1 MRSLFAGLF
10 GTLALIF
17 VFASCDAGLGE
28 SIDTSVPIVTVTA
41 PESGAV
47 LSGTVNISGSCTDDK
62 AVARVAVTVTNTAT
76 GSQVGVYNA
85 AIVGNT
91 WTLAV
96 KNLTDGTYSAN
107 AICYDAAGR
116 QSGVASRVFD
126 FDSTPPVFCVTKP
139 NSLSITDPAAY
150 GRDVTIRGEIADDHA
165 VKQMDIRVFKVQGGA
180 ATEITGSLNKTSFS
194 GFETA
199 GGTEVTIAKFF
210 PDSEIPSTTSDDY
223 PLYLNYKAMYS
234 DLGAQVGD
242 TVNLYIFPYLTD
254 AAGNVSDK
262 CYIQSSLKQLTAKAC
277 NVDTTSDSLQTA
289 QFKKILNGSYNLGE
303 VDASTVKTILHGD
316 YDQSAIGTNYLYYAC
331 LPKGQVP
338 AASSNSPLA
347 MSVNANNSPMYEFGG
362 YSIDRDNIVF
372 PEVANKGTVSI
383 KVSAGLDGNEIVA
396 NTLRV
401 YLWECSDTLQLSQ
414 GADLSNLAT
423 ASYSSDNAVAA
434 KAFKVYD
441 SEQNEVKGL
450 PDSTKVSTA
459 TYKIVLPDNL
469 SAGVHY
475 IMTAG
480 GEDVAGNKFYST
492 DTYAFMVATTG
503 DAPKV
508 DFGDRFFINAR
519 AIDKTQSAGYK
530 ATVQI
535 TDKTGSG
542 SIPEG
547 EGTMQVGGNWV
558 KVRLSLYKGYAKTKG
573 YLSEGDLLQTLP
585 ETTYVGSDQIIKNAA
600 GEFYVEVPVNGFDL
614 TGGNKADNYTV
625 AMQVRAKNIGATSE
639 TMTYIFWADAA
650 PPALTISAPAR
661 ESGTSESV
669 PIYIFETDKN
679 IAIDTSGATPVYKY
693 TARGTWGDVSGSGT
707 SEIFYAWDPH
717 DSPVLNWTAA
727 VETTARDGVTYYTKQ
742 AGDGETGLYLADT
755 GIKTGDSVA
764 GKYTLSLGSEWH
776 AISGAPKS
784 VSNANWNTET
794 DVSNSSNRTLNV
806 VAVDQTGNISNDPKK
821 VQKIMFDFA
830 APRVTAPTVQDYYK
844 KDDATNNKYTFV
856 IDVVDESGL
865 KSLDVTAKKYNAAT
879 KAYES
884 VGSSDEGYSLAVD
897 PDKTKATIT
906 LKDDSTSDGKW
917 QFAATATDNAM
928 RVGTAEF
935 AFTIDTV
942 SPERVYQYTNSDTS
956 KNRMITIGTDGSVDD
971 WHNSENITIKGKYK
985 ELTSGL
991 DKVSYTVTPPAPSGS
1006 SAIPVNGSEA
1016 IGGLVSSADADV
1028 SYTLSPIGF
1037 KEGINTIAI
1046 KGVDLAENSSTTET
1060 YTINVDTTAPLV
1072 NTAYYTY
1079 DGANLIEAAGTVMS
1093 NGLLDMTVF
1102 GTLDEKLS
1110 GIKSLVLK
1118 MNNAVVS
1125 GDVLYTKD
1133 QITGKDSYI
1142 DPGTAWAPYDSADN
1156 KAYTGFKVT
1165 IDKSKLSGITGDVDL
1180 YAVATDIAGN
1190 VTEQRKFA
1198 IHIDTDAPV
1207 ISVMSP
1213 DVNAVVNGSVTFT
1226 GAVDDPALSGVQAY
1240 WSFDSSETIDPSRAT
1255 NPDHEIV
1262 DGSGTALLDGTYSW
1276 NIKNYALSVVDNAN
1290 DKITFV
1296 DGSEYEGTSKDVY
1309 IKILARDKAANQAVK
1324 VSKYTIDPN
1333 GDRPKIILTT
1343 CAINGMS
1350 STNYVPYGQQKLEGA
1365 IEDDD
1370 GITKLECSYKAQD
1383 AADWSAWD
1391 DITSSISG
1399 GAWSFDLPADNKYA
1413 VRFRVTDKSG
1423 AVFESTKTG
1432 EKNIYLSPVIA
1443 GTDATFSTG
1452 DTYLY
1457 LQVDT
1462 KRPEY
1467 SDLAYSTSDSASGT
1481 YTPTSPADKLGTVGG
1496 QKKFVRMNFYA
1507 KDDNGINSVSLTL
1520 NGVKYTGTVGAYES
1534 ANKRYPCEIK
1544 DVDVSG
1550 LASNFYTANK
1560 LEIKGSFE
1568 SDVTTENIAFTVDN
1582 TPPAVNPLSPD
1593 ENQVHGLITVYG
1605 TVDGSNSMKYALSL
1619 SESEKPADGD
1629 YKGIAGVGNTWFVY
1643 LDGGVSTLEES
1654 HDVALTNYIIT
1665 HTTKQTKEYTDKTEE
1680 GGKVFCKINGTKV
1693 EVSDANGIKLL
1704 NGSVVELT
1712 ATDYTINTTHVFDK
1726 IVDVYIWIKAVD
1738 DVGNIYEKPHQ
1749 IKFDPQGG
1757 RPTVTFGN
1765 PEANEARVGG
1775 EVKLYGGSDC
1785 EEGEVKAVFLQII
1798 CKQPN
1803 KDETTVPQYTG
1814 GRTWGTAT
1822 YSGGKVTAFEPS
1834 ANDMDYLKA
1843 MGYKVVKMSD
1853 YPTKETIWD
1862 GSGTASDYGVVA
1874 DFKGGAWSLRIN
1886 GSGEFNPKVGESGTN
1901 QLIVCA
1907 YAYNGSKKYN
1917 WPQYRQ
1923 MLVDADSPTISD
1935 MFIKQYD
1942 SGSVLMASKAYTNG
1956 VYVKGASNLEFDLK
1970 DGDDI
1975 AKVFIG
1981 KSDESA
1987 AKAKE
1992 DAAAQKAADTTPVDH
2007 KVIPSE
2013 VTGSAGNYHAKIALA
2028 TASGVGGKYLYVIF
2042 ADKKG
2047 NYGTQAFN
2055 INYDNV
2061 QPVVASTN
2069 IPKDVHNSDIYYSV
2083 EAKVTEAVY
2092 DNHNQSGFERFVV
2105 YFKRGDKVFDPMI
2118 SKKKTGAANPD
2129 NWVDVSGMTVTD
2141 GLYWAQKTVER
2152 EAANLNVIKL
2162 SSAAA
2167 SAHIHAGR
2175 LVKIGGAYY
2184 RITGVADGSGT
2195 DAGKKLITLDGQV
2208 EESFTTAYFAYG
2220 ESVDNNKKET
2230 GNGQTSLVEGYGYG
2244 YPKTIANDDGDLMEE
2259 WANIQG
2265 TTCNLS
2271 ASINSRNIPDGSVE
2285 IYYSVFDKAGNVT
2298 TGSVTGA
2305 YVSNN
2310 APRLANVIVA
2320 SDHNYN
2326 GVYTDAGESR
2336 AKFRD
2341 NEKPSGWASAYKT
2354 LDLGNNSHPWIS
2366 AKGTVRVT
2374 PEILG
2379 GNGALTW
2386 TCKYAGSSTASDAAA
2401 LSADTTEE
2409 NKKRTV
2415 SVITLPEA
2423 TLKSAS
2429 SGTDLYEI
2437 SILDST
2443 DGGAQKAVINLWM
2456 KNDVRDTE
2464 YPVAKTKRFYWKSLT
2479 NNSVYGSSAA
2489 KSHADLQGHI
2499 ELEDQATFGDKR
2511 PKVSGKIVIKGTA
2524 FDNAGIKKIN
2534 ITVPGLLNTATKA
2547 AECDLT
2553 NIDLATRWTQ
2563 TWLGN
2568 LATDGYHFALDADEG
2583 GNVKERYTN
2592 TGHFVSWTLV
2602 LDTEKAKF
2610 DADLPA
2616 KNNVDFVL
2624 EIVDKNDKNSS
2635 VGPTAMTVY
2644 ATDEQAAKGKYYAEE
2659 RFAADDES
2667 EGFVAADY
2675 NADEFENIG
2684 DASDSDTPGVN
2695 KYVNAKPVDANY
2707 TMDIVPYITKVK
2719 TSLSAVNATNGV
2731 TDRSSLGHYPV
2742 FVYKNSTLS
2751 GVTDSIANKNEAI
2764 EIYGFNLKGAKY
2776 GDTSDASY
2784 DSAKNIV
2791 TINSDKVASGAFALT
2806 VNGVGTLNNTN
2817 DNDAK
2822 GSYAKTTSEAGG
2834 DYSVYKNYYNRQ
2846 PNNANNNNLTDDIA
2860 FDVWQLNAYAAAP
2873 MYGNV
2878 EDPQMKI
2885 QPFNKTVTKQKKVDG
2900 GVGDVVDDD
2909 NFVPGGGGNVTTDGK
2924 IGFAFANASSAF
2936 SMPNSDHS
2944 WTYWNYGYTNIRHT
2958 ALAYDPAGY
2967 AWSSAAGQDVN
2978 GDGNSDIF
2986 YLESTHWRENGGV
2999 GTSGVHLPRDT
3010 KIHSACK
3017 LETLTL
3023 TGDHASSRLDRIQ
3036 SPSIAATTH
3045 GLYMAYYDKASGVIR
3060 YRAGAMT
3067 GTWAND
3073 WAFKKTT
3080 DSSVWAPESTISRY
3094 WEFKNGYFKN
3104 QATSETMSYA
3114 NSLKNVQIVSTS
3126 ATPNVCIAAID
3137 GRATRANDVAVM
3149 VWCDGSKVSYAY
3161 TSGDPMKDNGKT
3173 GDDKRLNASWT
3184 RVDDIFGGKVKG
3196 GECKCQI
3203 AVDAAGG
3210 VHIAAYAEKGMDVWY
3225 AYLADASAPEN
3236 AKVCKVDSYGSTGEY
3251 LTIDVA
3257 LAADSTATNPKP
3269 IPQIGYYSTKSTR
3282 PKFARWNAAKGN
3294 IFELTAD
3301 KMQGTDDSDSFTGN
3315 WEVTNVPTISAVR
3328 VSDTVNKVKQNINIG
3343 VWKDADGKLAYST
3356 TDAAA
3361 PKADGSNIGTSD
3373 CHVASGMN
3381 TTDNYG
3387 DVYGNGTKNAVLG
3400 YMWGDNA
3407 AAFIETA
3414 QRK

>member
-1 MRSLFAGLF
+1 MTIIRKMKKSEFFSVRSLFAGLF
-10 GTLALIF
+10 GALALIF
-17 VFASCDAGLGE
+17 VFASCDTGLGE
-28 SIDTSVPIVTVTA
+28 AIDTSAPIVTVTG

-47 LSGTVNISGSCTDDK
+47 LSGTVNISGTCVDDK

-76 GSQVGVYNA
+76 GAQAGFYNA
-85 AIVGNT
+85 IISGNT

-96 KNLTDGTYSAN
+96 KNLIDGTYSAS
-107 AICYDAAGR
+107 AVCYDTAGR

-126 FDSTPPVFCVTKP
+126 VDSTPPVFCVTKP

-150 GRDVTIRGEIADDHA
+150 GRDVTIKGEIADDHA
-165 VKQMDIRVFKVQGGA
+165 VKQMDVRVFKVQGGL
-180 ATEITGSLNKTSFS
+180 ATEITGNLNKTTFS

-210 PDSEIPSTTSDDY
+210 PDSEIPPATSDDY

-289 QFKKILNGSYNLGE
+289 QFKKILNGSYSLGE
-303 VDASTVKTILHGD
+303 VDVATVKTILYGD
-316 YDQSAIGTNYLYYAC
+316 YDQSSIGTNYLYYAS
-331 LPKGQVP
+331 LPWGQAP
-338 AASSNSPLA
+338 AVSSNSPLA

-362 YSIDRDNIVF
+362 FSVDRRDLVF
-372 PEVANKGTVSI
+372 AEVANKGTISV
-383 KVSAGLDGNEIVA
+383 KVSAGLDGNEIIA
-396 NTLRV
+396 NTVRV
-401 YLWECSDTLQLSQ
+401 YLWECSDTLNLRP
-414 GADLSNLAT
+414 GADLNILST

-441 SEQNEVKGL
+441 SEQNEVKDL
-450 PDSTKVSTA
+450 PDSTRVSTA

-475 IMTAG
+475 LMTAG
-480 GEDVAGNKFYST
+480 GVDVAGNKFYST
-492 DTYAFMVATTG
+492 GTYAFMVATSG

-508 DFGDRFFINAR
+508 DFDDRFFVNAR
-519 AIDKTQSAGYK
+519 AIDKTQSDAYK
-530 ATVQI
+530 AVVQI
-535 TDKTGSG
+535 TDKTGIG

-547 EGTMQVGGNWV
+547 EGTMQEEGNWV
-558 KVRLSLYKGYAKTKG
+558 KVSLSLYKGYAKTKG
-573 YLSEGDLLQTLP
+573 YLSDGDLLQTLH
-585 ETTYVGSDQIIKNAA
+585 ETTFIGSAQIKKKDA

-614 TGGNKADNYTV
+614 TGANKADNYTV
-625 AMQVRAKNIGATSE
+625 AMQVQAKNIGATSE
-639 TMTYIFWADAA
+639 STTYIFWADAA
-650 PPALTISAPAR
+650 PPALTVTAPAR

-679 IAIDTSGATPVYKY
+679 ISVDTSGATPVYKY
-693 TARGTWGDVSGSGT
+693 TSRGTWGDISGSGT
-707 SEIFYAWDPH
+707 SEIFYAWDAPA
-717 DSPVLNWTAA
+717 SPAINWTPAAGTA
-727 VETTARDGVTYYTKQ
+727 VEGVTYYTKQ
-742 AGDGETGLYLADT
+742 AGDGATGLYLADT
-755 GIKTGDSVA
+755 GIKAGDSVA
-764 GKYTLSLGSEWH
+764 GKYTLSLGGDWT
-776 AISGAPKS
+776 AISEAPKS
-784 VSNANWNTET
+784 VSNANWNKEAS
-794 DVSNSSNRTLNV
+794 VSNSSDRTLNV
-806 VAVDQTGNISNDPKK
+806 VAVDQTGNMSAVTK
-821 VQKIMFDFA
+821 VGNIMFDFA
-830 APRVTAPTVQDYYK
+830 APRVTAPIVKEYYTK
-844 KDDATNNKYTFV
+844 ADASEGKYPFV
-856 IDVVDESGL
+856 INVVDESGL
-865 KSLDVTAKKYNAAT
+865 KSLDVTAKKYNAVT
-879 KAYES
+879 KAYEPVTPGAS
-884 VGSSDEGYSLAVD
+884 GYTLVVAD
-897 PDKTKATIT
+897 DKTNATIT
-906 LKDDSTSDGKW
+906 LKDDATSDGKW
-917 QFAATATDNAM
+917 QFGSVATDKAM
-928 RVGTAEF
+928 RVGAAEF

-942 SPERVYQYTNSDTS
+942 PPERVYQYTNSDAS
-956 KNRMITIGTDGSVDD
+956 KNRMITIGTEGSDSD
-971 WHNSENITIKGKYK
+971 WHNSENLTIKGKYK
-985 ELTSGL
+985 EWTSGL
-991 DKVSYTVTPPAPSGS
+991 DRVDYTVTPPSPAT
-1006 SAIPVNGSEA
+1006 PVDGSEA
-1016 IGGLVSSADADV
+1016 IGGLVSSAAGDV
-1028 SYTLSPIGF
+1028 AYTLSPIGF
-1037 KEGINTIAI
+1037 KEGSNSIAI
-1046 KGVDLAENSSTTET
+1046 KGVDLAGNASTTET

-1079 DGANLIEAAGTVMS
+1079 DGANLTEAAGTVMS

-1133 QITGKDSYI
+1133 PITGRDSYI
-1142 DPGTAWAPYDSADN
+1142 DPGTSWAPYDSADN
-1156 KAYTGFKVT
+1156 KAYTGFKAT

-1226 GAVDDPALSGVQAY
+1226 GAVDDPALDGVQAY

-1262 DGSGTALLDGTYSW
+1262 DGSTPPKALLDGTYSW

-1296 DGSEYEGTSKDVY
+1296 DGTEYTGTSKDVY

-1324 VSKYTIDPN
+1324 AIKYTIDPN
-1333 GDRPKIILTT
+1333 GDRPKIILTSG
-1343 CAINGMS
+1343 ALSGMS
-1350 STNYVPYGQQKLEGA
+1350 PTNYVPYGQQKLEGA

-1383 AADWSAWD
+1383 AADWSVWE

-1443 GTDATFSTG
+1443 GTDVTFSTG

-1481 YTPTSPADKLGTVGG
+1481 YTPTALPEKLGVVGG
-1496 QKKFVRMNFYA
+1496 QKKFVKMNFYA
-1507 KDDNGINSVSLTL
+1507 KDDNGIDSVSLTL
-1520 NGVKYTGTVGAYES
+1520 NGVKYPGTVRDYDT
-1534 ANKRYPCEIK
+1534 ANKRYPCEISA
-1544 DVDVSG
+1544 VDVSG
-1550 LASNFYTANK
+1550 LASDVYAAK

-1593 ENQVHGLITVYG
+1593 SNQIHGLITVYG

-1654 HDVALTNYIIT
+1654 HDITLESYIIAK
-1665 HTTKQTKEYTDKTEE
+1665 HVKAENSKHVEVEATEE
-1680 GGKVFCKINGTKV
+1680 NIRNQSF
-1693 EVSDANGIKLL
+1693 DA
-1704 NGSVVELT
+1704 
-1712 ATDYTINTTHVFDK
+1712 
-1726 IVDVYIWIKAVD
+1726 IVPIYIWIKAVD
-1738 DVGNIYEKPHQ
+1738 DVGNIYEKPHL

-1798 CKQPN
+1798 SKQHNIPPY
-1803 KDETTVPQYTG
+1803 DTDG
-1814 GRTWGTAT
+1814 WAWGTAT

-1843 MGYKVVKMSD
+1843 MGYKVVKMRD
-1853 YPTKETIWD
+1853 YPTTETIWD

-1907 YAYNGSKKYN
+1907 YASNGSKMN
-1917 WPQYRQ
+1917 LPQYRQ

-1942 SGSVLMASKAYTNG
+1942 SGSVLAASKAYTNG

-1987 AKAKE
+1987 AKAKD
-1992 DAAAQKAADTTPVDH
+1992 DAVAQKAADTTPVDH

-2028 TASGVGGKYLYVIF
+2028 TASGVGSKYLYVIF
-2042 ADKKG
+2042 ADMKG
-2047 NYGTQAFN
+2047 NSGTQAFN
-2055 INYDNV
+2055 VNYDNV
-2061 QPVVASTN
+2061 QPAVASTN
-2069 IPKDVHNSDIYYSV
+2069 IPKDVHNSDGYYSI

-2105 YFKRGDKVFDPMI
+2105 YFKRGNKVFDPMI
-2118 SKKKTGAANPD
+2118 SKKKAGAANPD

-2162 SSAAA
+2162 SSGDA

-2230 GNGQTSLVEGYGYG
+2230 GNGHTSLVDGYGYG
-2244 YPKTIANDDGDLMEE
+2244 YPTGIANDDGDLMEE

-2271 ASINSRNIPDGSVE
+2271 AKINSRNIPDGSVE

-2336 AKFRD
+2336 AKFTD
-2341 NEKPSGWASAYKT
+2341 NEKPSDWASAYKT
-2354 LDLGNNSHPWIS
+2354 LDLGSENHPWIS
-2366 AKGTVRVT
+2366 AKGATRVK

-2386 TCKYAGSSTASDAAA
+2386 TCKYAGSADPSAAKPLST
-2401 LSADTTEE
+2401 DTPLVE
-2409 NKKRTV
+2409 NEKREVNTIV
-2415 SVITLPEA
+2415 LDEIS
-2423 TLKSAS
+2423 LKSADA
-2429 SGTDLYEI
+2429 GTGLYEI
-2437 SILDST
+2437 NVLDST
-2443 DGGAQKAVINLWM
+2443 EDGAQKAVINLYM
-2456 KNDVRDTE
+2456 KNDVKDAET
-2464 YPVAKTKRFYWKSLT
+2464 PVAKTKRFYWKSLT

-2499 ELEDQATFGDKR
+2499 ELEDQATFGDER

-2524 FDNAGIKKIN
+2524 FDNAGIKEIN

-2547 AECDLT
+2547 AECDFT
-2553 NIDLATRWTQ
+2553 KTDLATRWTQ
-2563 TWLGN
+2563 RTLGN

-2583 GNVKERYTN
+2583 NVKERYTN
-2592 TGHFVSWTLV
+2592 TGHFVSWTLEV
-2602 LDTEKAKF
+2602 DTEKAKF
-2610 DADLPA
+2610 GTSDLPA
-2616 KNNVDFVL
+2616 ATGVNFVL
-2624 EIVDKNDKNSS
+2624 GIVDKNGKASS
-2635 VGPTAMTVY
+2635 ATTNPAITVY

-2659 RFAADDES
+2659 RFAAADES

-2675 NADEFENIG
+2675 NADEFEHIG
-2684 DASDSDTPGVN
+2684 DASESDTPGVN
-2695 KYVNAKPVDANY
+2695 KYVHAKPVAANY

-2719 TSLSAVNATNGV
+2719 TSLSAVNETNGV
-2731 TDRSSLGHYPV
+2731 TDRSSLGAYPV
-2742 FVYKNSTLS
+2742 YVYKNST
-2751 GVTDSIANKNEAI
+2751 EAAQDVSAKAADDK
-2764 EIYGFNLKGAKY
+2764 ETVKVYGFNLNGAKY
-2776 GDTSDASY
+2776 GAASLTYTDGYVSLDSDT
-2784 DSAKNIV
+2784 I
-2791 TINSDKVASGAFALT
+2791 TPGAFALT
-2806 VNGVGTLNNTN
+2806 VNGVGTLNNSN
-2817 DNDAK
+2817 NNNAK
-2822 GSYAKTTSEAGG
+2822 GSYTTATEIEAGG
-2834 DYSVYKNYYNRQ
+2834 TYSVYKHYYNRQ
-2846 PNNANNNNLTDDIA
+2846 PNNANNNNLTDDVS
-2860 FDVWQLNAYAAAP
+2860 FDVWQLNNKAAAP
-2873 MYGNV
+2873 MYGKI
-2878 EDPQMKI
+2878 EDPKMRVN
-2885 QPFNKTVTKQKKVDG
+2885 P
-2900 GVGDVVDDD
+2900 VG
-2909 NFVPGGGGNVTTDGK
+2909 GK
-2924 IGFAFANASSAF
+2924 IGFAFGNGPNAF
-2936 SMPNSDHS
+2936 SMPNSTRS
-2944 WTYWNYGYTNIRHT
+2944 WTYW
-2958 ALAYDPAGY
+2958 AYDYQGARFVALGY
-2967 AWSSAAGQDVN
+2967 APDGYVWASAAGQDTN
-2978 GDGNSDIF
+2978 NTSSDSYF
-2986 YLESTHWRENGGV
+2986 LETNHWREQGGWTWDNYSNHEKNHHYYHDMTKLAV
-2999 GTSGVHLPRDT
+2999 CKIERLSASGDV
-3010 KIHSACK
+3010 K
-3017 LETLTL
+3017 LN
-3023 TGDHASSRLDRIQ
+3023 RIQ
-3036 SPSIAATTH
+3036 SPSIVATDK
-3045 GLYMAYYDKASGVIR
+3045 GLYMAYFDAAKDTIR
-3060 YRAGAMT
+3060 YKAGDMSAGYT
-3067 GTWAND
+3067 EGTVDISNGND
-3073 WAFKKTT
+3073 GIWSDPQITRNL
-3080 DSSVWAPESTISRY
+3080 PYR
-3094 WEFKNGYFKN
+3094 EFKTGFFKDE
-3104 QATSETMSYA
+3104 ARVSKGTYSET
-3114 NSLKNVQIVSTS
+3114 NVQIVVGKGDVDSGRGT
-3126 ATPNVCIAAID
+3126 ATGIVRIAAIN
-3137 GRATRANDVAVM
+3137 GGATRANDVVVM
-3149 VWCDGSKVSYAY
+3149 VWNDGNKIKYGY
-3161 TSGDPMKDNGKT
+3161 TSGDPMNITDGKLKAT
-3173 GDDKRLNASWT
+3173 WSTPAE
-3184 RVDDIFGGKVKG
+3184 IFGDNISG
-3196 GECKCQI
+3196 GTCQCDI
-3203 AVDAAGG
+3203 AVDKKKG
-3210 VHIAAYAEKGMDVWY
+3210 VHIVAASGNEVWY
-3225 AYLADASAPEN
+3225 AYLADHTKTGANDVKLAR
-3236 AKVCKVDSYGSTGEY
+3236 VDSYQSTGVDIN
-3251 LTIDVA
+3251 IDVA
-3257 LAADSTATNPKP
+3257 LDANENP
-3269 IPQIGYYSTKSTR
+3269 IPQIGYYSASSSR
-3282 PKFARWNAAKGN
+3282 PKFARWNAKAGN
-3294 IFELTAD
+3294 IKEMSD
-3301 KMQGTDDSDSFTGN
+3301 INGTDNYNDFDDSNDSYTGN
-3315 WEVTNVPTISAVR
+3315 WDVVNVPTK
-3328 VSDTVNKVKQNINIG
+3328 SDVITSDEANKVKQNINVA
-3343 VWKDADGKLAYST
+3343 VWKNADTGKLANSV
-3356 TDAAA
+3356 
-3361 PKADGSNIGTSD
+3361 IGNSQ
-3373 CHVASGMN
+3373 CVSEEPGMN
-3381 TTDNYG
+3381 TTKNYG

-3400 YMWGDNA
+3400 YMYGTISEA
-3407 AAFIETA
+3407 YIETA
-3414 QRK
+3414 QRLGNND

>member
-1 MRSLFAGLF
+1 MTIMRKMKKSEFFSVRSLFAGLC
-10 GTLALIF
+10 GALALIF
-17 VFASCDAGLGE
+17 AFASCDTGLGE
-28 SIDTSVPIVTVTA
+28 SIDTSVPTVTVTE

-47 LSGTVNISGSCTDDK
+47 LSGSFSISGTCKDDK
-62 AVARVAVTVTNTAT
+62 SIDKVLVTVTNTGT
-76 GSQVGVYNA
+76 GSQVGVYSA
-85 AIVGNT
+85 TISGNS
-91 WTLAV
+91 WTYEMSGLA
-96 KNLTDGTYSAN
+96 DGTYSAG
-107 AICYDAAGR
+107 AVCYDGAGR
-116 QSGVASRVFD
+116 KSVEASKVFEV
-126 FDSTPPVFCVTKP
+126 DSTPPVFCVTKP

-150 GRDVTIRGEIADDHA
+150 GRDVTIKGEIADDHT
-165 VKQMDIRVFKVQGGA
+165 VKQMDIRVFKVQDGL
-180 ATEITGSLNKTSFS
+180 ATEITSSLNKTTFS

-210 PDSEIPSTTSDDY
+210 PDSEIPDAASDDY

-254 AAGNVSDK
+254 AAGNMSDK

-289 QFKKILNGSYNLGE
+289 QFKKILNGSYSLGE
-303 VDASTVKTILHGD
+303 VDVTTVKTILYGD
-316 YDQSAIGTNYLYYAC
+316 YDQSAIGTNYMYYSN
-331 LPKGQVP
+331 LPEDQAPV
-338 AASSNSPLA
+338 ALLNSPLA

-362 YSIDRDNIVF
+362 FGIDRDNIVF
-372 PEVANKGTVSI
+372 PEVANKGTISV
-383 KVSAGLDGNEIVA
+383 KVSAGLDGNEIIA
-396 NTLRV
+396 NTVRV
-401 YLWECSDTLQLSQ
+401 YLWECSDTLNLRPGS
-414 GADLSNLAT
+414 DFSNLST

-441 SEQNEVKGL
+441 SEQNEVKDL

-480 GEDVAGNKFYST
+480 GVDVAGNKFYST
-492 DTYAFMVATTG
+492 GTYAFMVATTG

-508 DFGDRFFINAR
+508 DFDDRFFINAR
-519 AIDKTQSAGYK
+519 AIDKTQSDAYK
-530 ATVQI
+530 AVVQI
-535 TDKTGSG
+535 TDKTGIG

-547 EGTMQVGGNWV
+547 EGTMQEEGNWV
-558 KVRLSLYKGYAKTKG
+558 KVSLSLYKGYAKTKG
-573 YLSEGDLLQTLP
+573 YLSDSDLLQTLH
-585 ETTYVGSDQIIKNAA
+585 ETIYTGDQIKKKSA
-600 GEFYVEVPVNGFDL
+600 GEFYIEIPLNGFDL
-614 TGGNKADNYTV
+614 IGANKFDNYTV
-625 AMQVRAKNIGATSE
+625 AMQVQAKNIGATSE
-639 TMTYIFWADAA
+639 STTYIFWADAA
-650 PPALTISAPAR
+650 PPALAITAPAR
-661 ESGTSESV
+661 DPGTSESV

-679 IAIDTSGATPVYKY
+679 ISVDTSGATPVYKY
-693 TARGTWGDVSGSGT
+693 TSRGTWGDISGSGT
-707 SEIFYAWDPH
+707 SEIFYAWD
-717 DSPVLNWTAA
+717 SPASPSISWTPAAETA
-727 VETTARDGVTYYTKQ
+727 VEGVTYYTKQ
-742 AGDGETGLYLADT
+742 AGDGATGLYLADT
-755 GIKTGDSVA
+755 GIKAGDSVA
-764 GKYTLSLGSEWH
+764 GKYTLSLGGDWT
-776 AISGAPKS
+776 AISEAPKS
-784 VSNANWNTET
+784 VSNANWNKEAP
-794 DVSNSSNRTLNV
+794 VSNSSDRTLNV
-806 VAVDQTGNISNDPKK
+806 VAVDQTGNISAVTK
-821 VQKIMFDFA
+821 VNNIMFDFA
-830 APRVTAPTVQDYYK
+830 APRVTAPVVKEYYTK
-844 KDDATNNKYTFV
+844 SDAESGKYTFV
-856 IDVVDESGL
+856 INVLDESGL

-879 KAYES
+879 KAYEP
-884 VGSSDEGYSLAVD
+884 VTPGSSGYTLVVAD
-897 PDKTKATIT
+897 DKTTATIT
-906 LKDDSTSDGKW
+906 LKDDATSDGKW
-917 QFAATATDNAM
+917 QFGAVATDKAM

-935 AFTIDTV
+935 VFTIDTV
-942 SPERVYQYTNSDTS
+942 SPERVYQYTNSDAS
-956 KNRMITIGTDGSVDD
+956 KNRMITIGTEGSAAD

-985 ELTSGL
+985 EWTSGL
-991 DKVSYTVTPPAPSGS
+991 DRVDYTVTPPSPAT
-1006 SAIPVNGSEA
+1006 PVDGSEA
-1016 IGGLVSSADADV
+1016 IGGLVSSSAGDV
-1028 SYTLSPIGF
+1028 AYTLSPIGF
-1037 KEGINTIAI
+1037 KEGSNSIAI
-1046 KGVDLAENSSTTET
+1046 KGVDLAGNASTTET
-1060 YTINVDTTAPLV
+1060 YTIQIDTTAPLV

-1079 DGANLIEAAGTVMS
+1079 DGVNLNEAAGTVMS
-1093 NGLLDMTVF
+1093 NGLHDMTVF

-1110 GIKSLVLK
+1110 GIKSLVLR

-1125 GDVLYTKD
+1125 GVVLYTKD
-1133 QITGKDSYI
+1133 PVTGKDSYI
-1142 DPGTAWAPYDSADN
+1142 DPATTWAPYDEASA
-1156 KAYTGFKVT
+1156 KEYTGFKAT

-1226 GAVDDPALSGVQAY
+1226 GAVDDLALSGVQAY

-1262 DGSGTALLDGTYSW
+1262 DGGGTALLDGTYSW

-1296 DGSEYEGTSKDVY
+1296 DGSEYTGTSKDVY

-1324 VSKYTIDPN
+1324 ASKYTIDPN
-1333 GDRPKIILTT
+1333 GDRPKIILTSG
-1343 CAINGMS
+1343 ALSGMS
-1350 STNYVPYGQQKLEGA
+1350 PTNYVPYGQQKLEGA

-1370 GITKLECSYKAQD
+1370 GITKLECSYKAQG

-1391 DITSSISG
+1391 NITSSISG
-1399 GAWSFDLPADNKYA
+1399 GAWSFDVPADNKYA
-1413 VRFRVTDKSG
+1413 VRFRVRDKSG
-1423 AVFESTKTG
+1423 AVFESTKDG

-1481 YTPTSPADKLGTVGG
+1481 YTPTALPEKLGVVGG
-1496 QKKFVRMNFYA
+1496 QKKFVKMNFYA

-1520 NGVKYTGTVGAYES
+1520 NGKKYDGTVRPYDT
-1534 ANKRYPCEIK
+1534 ANKRYPCEISA
-1544 DVDVSG
+1544 VDVSE
-1550 LASNFYTANK
+1550 LASDVYAAK

-1593 ENQVHGLITVYG
+1593 SNQIHGLITVYG

-1654 HDVALTNYIIT
+1654 HDITLESYIIAK
-1665 HTTKQTKEYTDKTEE
+1665 HVKAENSKHVEVEATEE
-1680 GGKVFCKINGTKV
+1680 NIRNQSF
-1693 EVSDANGIKLL
+1693 DA
-1704 NGSVVELT
+1704 VVP
-1712 ATDYTINTTHVFDK
+1712 I
-1726 IVDVYIWIKAVD
+1726 YIWIKAVD
-1738 DVGNIYEKPHQ
+1738 DVGNIYEKPHL

-1798 CKQPN
+1798 SAQHN
-1803 KDETTVPQYTG
+1803 KDSTTVPSYTG
-1814 GRTWGTAT
+1814 GTTWGTAT

-1843 MGYKVVKMSD
+1843 MGYKVVKMRD
-1853 YPTKETIWD
+1853 YPTTETIWP

-1907 YAYNGSKKYN
+1907 YAYNGSKMN
-1917 WPQYRQ
+1917 LPQYRQ

-1942 SGSVLMASKAYTNG
+1942 SGSVLAASKAYTNG

-1987 AKAKE
+1987 AKAKD
-1992 DAAAQKAADTTPVDH
+1992 DAVAQKAADTTPVDH

-2028 TASGVGGKYLYVIF
+2028 TASGVGSKYLYVIF
-2042 ADKKG
+2042 ADMKG
-2047 NYGTQAFN
+2047 NSGTQAFN
-2055 INYDNV
+2055 VNYDNV
-2061 QPVVASTN
+2061 QPAVASTN
-2069 IPKDVHNSDIYYSV
+2069 IPKDVHNSDGYYSI

-2105 YFKRGDKVFDPMI
+2105 YFKRGNKVFDPMI
-2118 SKKKTGAANPD
+2118 SKKKAGAANPD

-2162 SSAAA
+2162 SSGDA

-2230 GNGQTSLVEGYGYG
+2230 GNGQTSVVEGYGFG
-2244 YPKTIANDDGDLMEE
+2244 YPTTIANDDGDLMEE

-2271 ASINSRNIPDGSVE
+2271 AKINSRNIPDGSVE

-2298 TGSVTGA
+2298 TGSVAGA

-2336 AKFRD
+2336 AKFTD
-2341 NEKPSGWASAYKT
+2341 NEKPSDWANAYKT

-2386 TCKYAGSSTASDAAA
+2386 TCKYAGREDPSDPEA
-2401 LSADTTEE
+2401 LSTDTPSEE
-2409 NKKRTV
+2409 NKRRTV
-2415 SVITLPEA
+2415 NTILLPD
-2423 TLKSAS
+2423 TSLKSARD
-2429 SGTDLYEI
+2429 GTGLYEI
-2437 SILDST
+2437 NVLDST
-2443 DGGAQKAVINLWM
+2443 EGGGQKAVINLWM
-2456 KNDVRDTE
+2456 TNDVNDHER
-2464 YPVAKTKRFYWKSLT
+2464 PVAKTKRFYWKSLT

-2499 ELEDQATFGDKR
+2499 ELEDQATFGDNR

-2524 FDNAGIKKIN
+2524 FDNAGIKEIN

-2547 AECDLT
+2547 AECDFT
-2553 NIDLATRWTQ
+2553 KTDLATRWTQ
-2563 TWLGN
+2563 TTLGN

-2592 TGHFVSWTLV
+2592 TGHFVSWTLE

-2624 EIVDKNDKNSS
+2624 GIVDKNGKASS
-2635 VGPTAMTVY
+2635 ATTNPAITVY

-2659 RFAADDES
+2659 RFAASDES

-2675 NADEFENIG
+2675 NADEFSSVG
-2684 DASDSDTPGVN
+2684 AASDSDTPGVN
-2695 KYVNAKPVDANY
+2695 KYAGTKPVDANY
-2707 TMDIVPYITKVK
+2707 TMDIVPYITRVK
-2719 TSLSAVNATNGV
+2719 TSLSAVNETNGV
-2731 TDRSSLGHYPV
+2731 TDRSSLGAYPV
-2742 FVYKNSTLS
+2742 YIYKNSTATAQDVS
-2751 GVTDSIANKNEAI
+2751 AKAADKKETVKV
-2764 EIYGFNLKGAKY
+2764 YGFNLNGAKY
-2776 GDTSDASY
+2776 GAASLAYTDGYVSLDSDT
-2784 DSAKNIV
+2784 I
-2791 TINSDKVASGAFALT
+2791 TPGAFALT
-2806 VNGVGTLNNTN
+2806 VNGVGTLNNSN
-2817 DNDAK
+2817 DNNAK
-2822 GSYAKTTSEAGG
+2822 GSYTTATKIDAGG
-2834 DYSVYKNYYNRQ
+2834 TYSVYKHYYNRQ
-2846 PNNANNNNLTDDIA
+2846 PNNANNNNLTDDVA
-2860 FDVWQLNAYAAAP
+2860 FDVWQLNDKAAAP
-2873 MYGNV
+2873 MGGNV

-2885 QPFNKTVTKQKKVDG
+2885 IPAGTAK
-2900 GVGDVVDDD
+2900 
-2909 NFVPGGGGNVTTDGK
+2909 GK
-2924 IGFAFANASSAF
+2924 IGFAFGNGPNAF
-2936 SMPNSDHS
+2936 SMPNSTYS
-2944 WTYWNYGYTNIRHT
+2944 WSYWAFDYQGARYT

-2967 AWSSAAGQDVN
+2967 AWAAAAGQDTSSGG
-2978 GDGNSDIF
+2978 GDSFFI
-2986 YLESTHWRENGGV
+2986 ESNQWREHGGWTD
-2999 GTSGVHLPRDT
+2999 GTNHYHDMT
-3010 KIHSACK
+3010 KLGYCK
-3017 LETLTL
+3017 LE
-3023 TGDHASSRLDRIQ
+3023 RLCVGGTVMNDRIQ
-3036 SPSIAATTH
+3036 SPSIAATDTS
-3045 GLYMAYYDKASGVIR
+3045 LYMAYYDDKDGIIRYKAGDYSGGFDSGTHASGV
-3060 YRAGAMT
+3060 
-3067 GTWAND
+3067 WAEGQYTTHSPTPFREFGF
-3073 WAFKKTT
+3073 FKDEATESSMNYSEDNVQVVVGKSSLT
-3080 DSSVWAPESTISRY
+3080 DSGRGNTT
-3094 WEFKNGYFKN
+3094 N
-3104 QATSETMSYA
+3104 
-3114 NSLKNVQIVSTS
+3114 
-3126 ATPNVCIAAID
+3126 NVCIAAIN
-3137 GRATRANDVAVM
+3137 GGATRADDVVLM
-3149 VWCDGSKVSYAY
+3149 VWNDTNTIKYSY
-3161 TSGDPMKDNGKT
+3161 TIGDPIATATEGGKT
-3173 GDDKRLNASWT
+3173 KLKAVWST
-3184 RVDDIFGGKVKG
+3184 PVDVFGGKIEGRSCVY
-3196 GECKCQI
+3196 QI
-3203 AVDAAGG
+3203 AVDKNKG
-3210 VHIAAYAEKGMDVWY
+3210 VHIAASTGSDLWY
-3225 AYLADASAPEN
+3225 AYLSKHNPN
-3236 AKVCKVDSYGSTGEY
+3236 AEGCVKKIARVDSYESTGDY
-3251 LTIDVA
+3251 ITIDAA
-3257 LAADSTATNPKP
+3257 LDANGYPA
-3269 IPQIGYYSTKSTR
+3269 PQIGFYSASSSR
-3282 PKFARWNAAKGN
+3282 PKYARWNTKKGN
-3294 IFELTAD
+3294 LASLEKID
-3301 KMQGTDDSDSFTGN
+3301 GTDDYGDSDESNDSYTGN
-3315 WEVTNVPTISAVR
+3315 WDIVNVPT
-3328 VSDTVNKVKQNINIG
+3328 VSDVRTTDLANKVKQNINVG
-3343 VWKDADGKLAYST
+3343 VWKDANGKITEST
-3356 TDAAA
+3356 TGD
-3361 PKADGSNIGTSD
+3361 SF
-3373 CHVASGMN
+3373 CVAINKGVD
-3381 TTDNYG
+3381 TTVEQNCG

-3400 YMWGDNA
+3400 YMYGSFA
-3407 AAFIETA
+3407 EAYIETA
-3414 QRK
+3414 QRLGNND

>member
-10 GTLALIF
+10 GALALIF
-17 VFASCDAGLGE
+17 VFASCDTGLGE
-28 SIDTSVPIVTVTA
+28 SIDTSVPVVTVSS

-62 AVARVAVTVTNTAT
+62 AVARVAVTVTNTLT
-76 GSQVGVYNA
+76 GVQAGVYNA

-126 FDSTPPVFCVTKP
+126 VDSTPPVFCVTKP

-150 GRDVTIRGEIADDHA
+150 GRDVTIKGEIADDHA

-180 ATEITGSLNKTSFS
+180 ATEITSSLRKATFS

-210 PDSEIPSTTSDDY
+210 PDSEIPPATSDDY

-289 QFKKILNGSYNLGE
+289 QFKKILNGSYSLDE
-303 VDASTVKTILHGD
+303 VDVETVKTILYGD
-316 YDQSAIGTNYLYYAC
+316 YDQSSIGTNYLYYAC
-331 LPKGQVP
+331 LPQGQAP
-338 AASSNSPLA
+338 AVSANSPLA

-362 YSIDRDNIVF
+362 FSVDRNDLVF
-372 PEVANKGTVSI
+372 AEVANKGTISV

-396 NTLRV
+396 NTVRV
-401 YLWECSDTLQLSQ
+401 YLWECSDTLNLRPGANLNILS
-414 GADLSNLAT
+414 T
-423 ASYSSDNAVAA
+423 ASYSSDNDDAA

-441 SEQNEVKGL
+441 SEQNEVKDL

-475 IMTAG
+475 LMTAG
-480 GEDVAGNKFYST
+480 GVDVAGNKFYST
-492 DTYAFMVATTG
+492 GTYAFMVATTG

-508 DFGDRFFINAR
+508 DFGDQFFINAR

-547 EGTMQVGGNWV
+547 EGTMQEEGNWV

-573 YLSEGDLLQTLP
+573 YLSDSDLLQGPKEIILS
-585 ETTYVGSDQIIKNAA
+585 GSSLIKKN
-600 GEFYVEVPVNGFDL
+600 GPGDFYVEIPMNEFDL
-614 TGGNKADNYTV
+614 TGANTADNYTV
-625 AMQVRAKNIGATSE
+625 AMQVQAKNIGATSE
-639 TMTYIFWADAA
+639 ATTYIFWADAA
-650 PPALTISAPAR
+650 PPALAVTAPAR
-661 ESGTSESV
+661 EPGTSESV

-679 IAIDTSGATPVYKY
+679 INETTPTGAAAKTYEY
-693 TARGTWGDVSGSGT
+693 TKRGTWSDISGSGT
-707 SEIFYAWDPH
+707 SEIFCAWDAPA
-717 DSPVLNWTAA
+717 SPAFSWTPAAGTA
-727 VETTARDGVTYYTKQ
+727 VEGVTYYTKQ
-742 AGDGETGLYLADT
+742 AGDGATGLYLADT
-755 GIKTGDSVA
+755 GIKAGDSVA
-764 GKYTLSLGSEWH
+764 GKYTLSLGGEWT

-784 VSNANWNTET
+784 VSKANWNQSAPA
-794 DVSNSSNRTLNV
+794 VNSSGRTLNV
-806 VAVDQTGNISNDPKK
+806 VAVDQTGNMSAVTKVSN
-821 VQKIMFDFA
+821 IMFDFA
-830 APRVTAPTVQDYYK
+830 APLVTAPVVKEYYTK
-844 KDDATNNKYTFV
+844 ADASEGKYPFV
-856 IDVVDESGL
+856 INVLDESGL

-879 KAYES
+879 KAYEPVTPGAS
-884 VGSSDEGYSLAVD
+884 GYTLVIAD
-897 PDKTKATIT
+897 DKTKATIT
-906 LKDDSTSDGKW
+906 LKDDATSDGKW
-917 QFAATATDNAM
+917 QFGSVATDKAM
-928 RVGTAEF
+928 RVGAAEF

-942 SPERVYQYTNSDTS
+942 PPERVYQYTNSDAS
-956 KNRMITIGTDGSVDD
+956 KNRMITIGAEGSDSD
-971 WHNSENITIKGKYK
+971 WHNSENLAIKGKYK
-985 ELTSGL
+985 EWTSGL
-991 DKVSYTVTPPAPSGS
+991 DRVDYTVTPPSPAT
-1006 SAIPVNGSEA
+1006 PVDGSEA
-1016 IGGLVSSADADV
+1016 VGGLVSSAAGDV
-1028 SYTLSPIGF
+1028 MYTLSPIGF
-1037 KEGINTIAI
+1037 KEGSNSIAI
-1046 KGVDLAENSSTTET
+1046 KGVDLAGNSSTTET

-1079 DGANLIEAAGTVMS
+1079 DGVNLTEAAGTVMS

-1133 QITGKDSYI
+1133 PITGMDSYI
-1142 DPGTAWAPYDSADN
+1142 YPGTAWAPYDSADN
-1156 KAYTGFKVT
+1156 KAYTGFKAT

-1190 VTEQRKFA
+1190 VTEQRKFM

-1226 GAVDDPALSGVQAY
+1226 GAVDDPALKGVQAY
-1240 WSFDSSETIDPSRAT
+1240 WSFDSSETIDPSRAA

-1276 NIKNYALSVVDNAN
+1276 NIKNYAMSVVDNAN

-1296 DGSEYEGTSKDVY
+1296 DGSEYTGESKDVY

-1333 GDRPKIILTT
+1333 GDRPKIILTSG
-1343 CAINGMS
+1343 ALSGMS
-1350 STNYVPYGQQKLEGA
+1350 PTKYVPYGQQKLEGA

-1399 GAWSFDLPADNKYA
+1399 GAWSFDVPADNKYA

-1481 YTPTSPADKLGTVGG
+1481 YTPTALPEKLGVVGG
-1496 QKKFVRMNFYA
+1496 QKKFVKMNFYA

-1520 NGVKYTGTVGAYES
+1520 NGVKYDGTVGAYDIV
-1534 ANKRYPCEIK
+1534 NKRYSYEISA
-1544 DVDVSG
+1544 VDVSG
-1550 LASNFYTANK
+1550 LASDVYAAK

-1593 ENQVHGLITVYG
+1593 SNQVHGLVTVYG

-1629 YKGIAGVGNTWFVY
+1629 YEGIAGVGNTWFVY

-1654 HDVALTNYIIT
+1654 HAVTLESYIIAK
-1665 HTTKQTKEYTDKTEE
+1665 HVKAENSKHVEVEATEE
-1680 GGKVFCKINGTKV
+1680 NIRNQSF
-1693 EVSDANGIKLL
+1693 DA
-1704 NGSVVELT
+1704 
-1712 ATDYTINTTHVFDK
+1712 
-1726 IVDVYIWIKAVD
+1726 IVPIYIWIKAVD

-1798 CKQPN
+1798 SKQHNIPPYN
-1803 KDETTVPQYTG
+1803 TDG
-1814 GRTWGTAT
+1814 WAWGTAT

-1843 MGYKVVKMSD
+1843 MGYKVVKMRD
-1853 YPTKETIWD
+1853 YPTTETIWD

-1907 YAYNGSKKYN
+1907 YASNGSKMN
-1917 WPQYRQ
+1917 DNSPQYRQ

-1942 SGSVLMASKAYTNG
+1942 SGSVLTASKAYTNG

-1987 AKAKE
+1987 AKAKD

-2042 ADKKG
+2042 ADMKG
-2047 NYGTQAFN
+2047 NSGTQAFN

-2061 QPVVASTN
+2061 QPAVASTN
-2069 IPKDVHNSDIYYSV
+2069 IPKDVHNSDSYYSI

-2105 YFKRGDKVFDPMI
+2105 YFKRGNKVFDPMI
-2118 SKKKTGAANPD
+2118 SKKKGGAANPD

-2162 SSAAA
+2162 SSGDA

-2230 GNGQTSLVEGYGYG
+2230 GNGQTSLADGYGYG

-2271 ASINSRNIPDGSVE
+2271 AKINSRNIPDGSVE

-2336 AKFRD
+2336 AKFTD
-2341 NEKPSGWASAYKT
+2341 SEKPSKWKNAYKA
-2354 LDLGNNSHPWIS
+2354 LDLGSAAHPWIS
-2366 AKGTVRVT
+2366 AKGATRVT

-2386 TCKYAGSSTASDAAA
+2386 TCKYAGSADPSAAQPLSTDTPLVENEKREVNTIVLDEISLKGADA
-2401 LSADTTEE
+2401 
-2409 NKKRTV
+2409 
-2415 SVITLPEA
+2415 
-2423 TLKSAS
+2423 
-2429 SGTDLYEI
+2429 GTGLYEI
-2437 SILDST
+2437 NVLDST
-2443 DGGAQKAVINLWM
+2443 EDGAQKAVINLYM
-2456 KNDVRDTE
+2456 KNDVKDAET
-2464 YPVAKTKRFYWKSLT
+2464 PVAKTKRFYWKSLT

-2499 ELEDQATFGDKR
+2499 ELEDQATFGDER

-2547 AECDLT
+2547 AECDFT
-2553 NIDLATRWTQ
+2553 KTDIATRWTQ
-2563 TWLGN
+2563 TALGN

-2592 TGHFVSWTLV
+2592 TGHFVSWTLE

-2610 DADLPA
+2610 DAAGLPA

-2624 EIVDKNDKNSS
+2624 EIIDKNDKASS
-2635 VGPTAMTVY
+2635 ATTNPAITVY

-2659 RFAADDES
+2659 RFAAADES

-2675 NADEFENIG
+2675 NADEFSSVG
-2684 DASDSDTPGVN
+2684 AASDSDTPGVN
-2695 KYVNAKPVDANY
+2695 KYAGTKPVDANY
-2707 TMDIVPYITKVK
+2707 TMDIVPYITRVK
-2719 TSLSAVNATNGV
+2719 TSLSAVSATNGV

-2742 FVYKNSTLS
+2742 FVYKNSTLT
-2751 GVTDSIANKNEAI
+2751 GITDSVTKKNEDV

-2784 DSAKNIV
+2784 DPAKNIV
-2791 TINSDKVASGAFALT
+2791 TINSSKVASGAFELT
-2806 VNGVGTLNNTN
+2806 VGGIATINNSN
-2817 DNDAK
+2817 DNDAH
-2822 GSYAKTTSEAGG
+2822 GSYSETTTKDGG
-2834 DYSVYKNYYNRQ
+2834 DYDVYKNYYNRQ

-2885 QPFNKTVTKQKKVDG
+2885 QPFGKTVTKQAKVDG
-2900 GVGDVVDDD
+2900 GVGDVVDDK

-3080 DSSVWAPESTISRY
+3080 TSSVWAPESKDSRY

-3104 QATSETMSYA
+3104 QATGETMSYA
-3114 NSLKNVQIVSTS
+3114 DSLKNVQIVSTS

-3137 GRATRANDVAVM
+3137 GKGADISSDHAVM

-3161 TSGDPMKDNGKT
+3161 TTGNPM
-3173 GDDKRLNASWT
+3173 ASTNNKLTAAWT
-3184 RVDDIFGGKVKG
+3184 IVDDIFGGKVKG
-3196 GECKCQI
+3196 GDCKCQI

-3210 VHIAAYAEKGMDVWY
+3210 VHIAAYAEKGMDIWY

-3257 LAADSTATNPKP
+3257 LAADSTVTNPKP

-3301 KMQGTDDSDSFTGN
+3301 KMQGTDDKDSFTGN
-3315 WEVTNVPTISAVR
+3315 WEVTNVPTQRAVR
-3328 VSDTVNKVKQNINIG
+3328 VSDGANKVKQNINVG
-3343 VWKDADGKLAYST
+3343 VWKDAGGKLAYST
-3356 TDAAA
+3356 KNGLETGAV
-3361 PKADGSNIGTSD
+3361 GTSD

-3381 TTDNYG
+3381 TTGNYG
-3387 DVYGNGTKNAVLG
+3387 DVYGNGTRNAVLG
-3400 YMWGDNA
+3400 YMWGDSA
-3407 AAFIETA
+3407 DAFIETA
-3414 QRK
+3414 QRLGDDD

>member
-1 MRSLFAGLF
+1 MTIMRKMKKSEFFSVRSLFAGLC
-10 GTLALIF
+10 GALALVF
-17 VFASCDAGLGE
+17 AFASCDTGLGE
-28 SIDTSVPIVTVTA
+28 SIDTSVPTVTVTE

-47 LSGTVNISGSCTDDK
+47 LSGSFSISGTCKDDK
-62 AVARVAVTVTNTAT
+62 SIDKVLVTVTNTGT
-76 GSQVGVYNA
+76 GSQVGVYSA
-85 AIVGNT
+85 KISGNS
-91 WTLAV
+91 WTYEISGLA
-96 KNLTDGTYSAN
+96 DGTYSAG
-107 AICYDAAGR
+107 AVCYDGAGR
-116 QSGVASRVFD
+116 KSGEASKVFEV
-126 FDSTPPVFCVTKP
+126 DSTPPVFCVTKP

-150 GRDVTIRGEIADDHA
+150 GRDVTIKGEIADDHT
-165 VKQMDIRVFKVQGGA
+165 VKQMDIRVFKVQGGLA
-180 ATEITGSLNKTSFS
+180 AEITDSLDKTTFS

-210 PDSEIPSTTSDDY
+210 PDSEIPPETSDDY

-289 QFKKILNGSYNLGE
+289 QFKKILNGSYSLGE
-303 VDASTVKTILHGD
+303 VDVETVKTILYGD
-316 YDQSAIGTNYLYYAC
+316 YDQSAIGTNYLYYSN
-331 LPKGQVP
+331 LPEDQAPV
-338 AASSNSPLA
+338 ALLNSPLA

-362 YSIDRDNIVF
+362 FGIDRDNIVF
-372 PEVANKGTVSI
+372 PEVANKGTISV
-383 KVSAGLDGNEIVA
+383 KVSAGLDGNEIIA
-396 NTLRV
+396 NTVRV
-401 YLWECSDTLQLSQ
+401 YLWECSDTLNLRPGS
-414 GADLSNLAT
+414 DFSNLST

-434 KAFKVYD
+434 KAFKVFD
-441 SEQNEVKGL
+441 SEQNEVKDL

-480 GEDVAGNKFYST
+480 GVDVAGNKFYST
-492 DTYAFMVATTG
+492 GTYAFMVATTG

-508 DFGDRFFINAR
+508 DFDDRFFINAR
-519 AIDKTQSAGYK
+519 AIDKTQSDAYK
-530 ATVQI
+530 AVVQI

-542 SIPEG
+542 SVPEG
-547 EGTMQVGGNWV
+547 EGTMQEEGNWV
-558 KVRLSLYKGYAKTKG
+558 KVSLSLYKGYAKTKG
-573 YLSEGDLLQTLP
+573 YLSDSDLLQTLH
-585 ETTYVGSDQIIKNAA
+585 ETTYVGDSQIKKKAS

-614 TGGNKADNYTV
+614 TGANKYENYTV
-625 AMQVRAKNIGATSE
+625 AMQVQAKNIGATSE
-639 TMTYIFWADAA
+639 STTYIFWADAA
-650 PPALTISAPAR
+650 PPALAITAPAR
-661 ESGTSESV
+661 EPGTSESV

-679 IAIDTSGATPVYKY
+679 IAVDTSGATPVYKY
-693 TARGTWGDVSGSGT
+693 TSRGTWGDISGSGT
-707 SEIFYAWDPH
+707 SEIFYAWDAPA
-717 DSPVLNWTAA
+717 SPAISWTPAAGTA
-727 VETTARDGVTYYTKQ
+727 VEGVTYYTKQ
-742 AGDGETGLYLADT
+742 AGDGATGLYLADT
-755 GIKTGDSVA
+755 GIKAGDSVA
-764 GKYTLSLGSEWH
+764 GKYTLSLGGDWT
-776 AISGAPKS
+776 AISDAPKS
-784 VSNANWNTET
+784 VSNANWNKEAP
-794 DVSNSSNRTLNV
+794 VSNSSDRTLNV
-806 VAVDQTGNISNDPKK
+806 VAVDQTGNMSAVTK
-821 VQKIMFDFA
+821 VGNIMFDFA
-830 APRVTAPTVQDYYK
+830 APRVTAPVVNEYYTK
-844 KDDATNNKYTFV
+844 ADASEGKYTFV
-856 IDVVDESGL
+856 IDVLDESGL

-879 KAYES
+879 KAYEPVTPGAS
-884 VGSSDEGYSLAVD
+884 GYTLDVAA
-897 PDKTKATIT
+897 DKTKATIT
-906 LKDDSTSDGKW
+906 LKDDAASDGKW
-917 QFAATATDNAM
+917 QFGAVATDKAM
-928 RVGTAEF
+928 RVGNAEF

-942 SPERVYQYTNSDTS
+942 PPERVYQYTNSDAS
-956 KNRMITIGTDGSVDD
+956 KNRMITIGTEGSDSD
-971 WHNSENITIKGKYK
+971 WHNSENLTIKGKYK
-985 ELTSGL
+985 EWTSGL
-991 DKVSYTVTPPAPSGS
+991 DRVDYTVTPPSPAT
-1006 SAIPVNGSEA
+1006 PVDGSEA
-1016 IGGLVSSADADV
+1016 IGGLVSSAAGDV
-1028 SYTLSPIGF
+1028 AYTLSPIGF
-1037 KEGINTIAI
+1037 KEGSNSIAI
-1046 KGVDLAENSSTTET
+1046 KGVDLAGNASTTET
-1060 YTINVDTTAPLV
+1060 YTIKVDTTAPLV

-1079 DGANLIEAAGTVMS
+1079 DGANLTEAAGTVMS

-1125 GDVLYTKD
+1125 GVVLYTKD
-1133 QITGKDSYI
+1133 PITGRDSYI

-1156 KAYTGFKVT
+1156 KDYTGFKAT

-1255 NPDHEIV
+1255 NPDHEIM
-1262 DGSGTALLDGTYSW
+1262 DGSTPPKPLLDGTYSW
-1276 NIKNYALSVVDNAN
+1276 NIKNYAMSVVDNAN

-1296 DGSEYEGTSKDVY
+1296 DGSEYTGESKDVY

-1324 VSKYTIDPN
+1324 ASKYTIDPN
-1333 GDRPKIILTT
+1333 GDRPKIILTSG
-1343 CAINGMS
+1343 ALSGMS
-1350 STNYVPYGQQKLEGA
+1350 PTNYVPYGQQKLEGA

-1370 GITKLECSYKAQD
+1370 GITKLGCSYKAQG
-1383 AADWSAWD
+1383 AADWSAWS

-1399 GAWSFDLPADNKYA
+1399 GAWSFDVPADNKYA

-1496 QKKFVRMNFYA
+1496 QKKFVKMNFYA

-1520 NGVKYTGTVGAYES
+1520 NGVKYDGTVGAYDT
-1534 ANKRYPCEIK
+1534 ANKRYPCEIRA
-1544 DVDVSG
+1544 VDVSG
-1550 LASNFYTANK
+1550 LVSDVYAAK

-1593 ENQVHGLITVYG
+1593 ENQVHGLVTVYG

-1654 HDVALTNYIIT
+1654 HDITLESYIIAK
-1665 HTTKQTKEYTDKTEE
+1665 HVWAKNSKGDEVEATEE
-1680 GGKVFCKINGTKV
+1680 NIRNQSF
-1693 EVSDANGIKLL
+1693 DA
-1704 NGSVVELT
+1704 
-1712 ATDYTINTTHVFDK
+1712 
-1726 IVDVYIWIKAVD
+1726 IVPIYIWIKAVD

-1785 EEGEVKAVFLQII
+1785 AEGEVKAVFLQII
-1798 CKQPN
+1798 SKQHNIPPY
-1803 KDETTVPQYTG
+1803 DTDG
-1814 GRTWGTAT
+1814 WAWGTAT

-1843 MGYKVVKMSD
+1843 MGYKVVKMRD
-1853 YPTKETIWD
+1853 YPTTETIWD
-1862 GSGTASDYGVVA
+1862 GSGSASDYGVVA

-1907 YAYNGSKKYN
+1907 YASNGSKMN
-1917 WPQYRQ
+1917 DNSPQYRQ

-1942 SGSVLMASKAYTNG
+1942 SGSVLAASKAYTNG

-1987 AKAKE
+1987 SKAKD

-2028 TASGVGGKYLYVIF
+2028 TESGVGGKYLYVIF
-2042 ADKKG
+2042 ADMKG
-2047 NYGTQAFN
+2047 NSGTQAFN

-2061 QPVVASTN
+2061 RPAVASKN
-2069 IPKDVHNSDIYYSV
+2069 IPKDVHNSDGYYSV

-2105 YFKRGDKVFDPMI
+2105 YFKRGNKVFDPMI
-2118 SKKKTGAANPD
+2118 SKKKAGAANPD
-2129 NWVDVSGMTVTD
+2129 NWVDVSDMTVTD

-2152 EAANLNVIKL
+2152 EAATLNVIKL
-2162 SSAAA
+2162 SSGDA

-2195 DAGKKLITLDGQV
+2195 DANKKLITLDGQV

-2230 GNGQTSLVEGYGYG
+2230 GNGHTSLVDGYGYG
-2244 YPKTIANDDGDLMEE
+2244 YPTGIANDDGDLMEE
-2259 WANIQG
+2259 WANIHG

-2271 ASINSRNIPDGSVE
+2271 AKINSRNIPDGSIE
-2285 IYYSVFDKAGNVT
+2285 IFYSVFDKAGNVT

-2336 AKFRD
+2336 AKFTD
-2341 NEKPSGWASAYKT
+2341 SEKPSDWANAYKT

-2366 AKGTVRVT
+2366 AKGATRVT

-2386 TCKYAGSSTASDAAA
+2386 TCKYAGSADPSAAQA
-2401 LSADTTEE
+2401 LSTDTPLVENEKREVNTIVLDEISLKGAD
-2409 NKKRTV
+2409 
-2415 SVITLPEA
+2415 A
-2423 TLKSAS
+2423 
-2429 SGTDLYEI
+2429 GTGLYEI
-2437 SILDST
+2437 NVLDST
-2443 DGGAQKAVINLWM
+2443 EDGAQKAVINLWM

-2499 ELEDQATFGDKR
+2499 ELEDEATFGDKR

-2547 AECDLT
+2547 AECDFT
-2553 NIDLATRWTQ
+2553 KTDIATRWTQ
-2563 TWLGN
+2563 TALGN

-2592 TGHFVSWTLV
+2592 TGHFVSWTLE

-2624 EIVDKNDKNSS
+2624 GIVDKNGKASS
-2635 VGPTAMTVY
+2635 ATTNPAITVY

-2659 RFAADDES
+2659 RFAAADDS
-2667 EGFVAADY
+2667 EGFAAADY
-2675 NADEFENIG
+2675 NADEFSSVG
-2684 DASDSDTPGVN
+2684 AASDSDTTGVN
-2695 KYVNAKPVDANY
+2695 KYAGTKPVDANY
-2707 TMDIVPYITKVK
+2707 TMDIVPYITRVK
-2719 TSLSAVNATNGV
+2719 TSLSAVNETNGV
-2731 TDRSSLGHYPV
+2731 TDRSSLGAYPV
-2742 FVYKNSTLS
+2742 YIYKNSTDTAQDVS
-2751 GVTDSIANKNEAI
+2751 AKAADDKETVKV
-2764 EIYGFNLKGAKY
+2764 YGFNLNGAKY
-2776 GDTSDASY
+2776 GATSLAYTDGYVSLDSDT
-2784 DSAKNIV
+2784 I
-2791 TINSDKVASGAFALT
+2791 TPGAFALT
-2806 VNGVGTLNNTN
+2806 VNGVGTLNNSN
-2817 DNDAK
+2817 NNNAK
-2822 GSYAKTTSEAGG
+2822 GSYTTATKIEAGG
-2834 DYSVYKNYYNRQ
+2834 TYSVYKHYYNRQ
-2846 PNNANNNNLTDDIA
+2846 PNNANNNNLTDDVA
-2860 FDVWQLNAYAAAP
+2860 FDVWQLNDKAAAP
-2873 MYGNV
+2873 MGGNV

-2885 QPFNKTVTKQKKVDG
+2885 IPAGTAK
-2900 GVGDVVDDD
+2900 
-2909 NFVPGGGGNVTTDGK
+2909 GK
-2924 IGFAFANASSAF
+2924 IGFAFGNGPNAF
-2936 SMPNSDHS
+2936 SMPNSTYS
-2944 WTYWNYGYTNIRHT
+2944 WSYWAFDYQGARYT

-2967 AWSSAAGQDVN
+2967 AWAAAAGQDTSSGG
-2978 GDGNSDIF
+2978 GDSFFI
-2986 YLESTHWRENGGV
+2986 ESNQWREHGGWTD
-2999 GTSGVHLPRDT
+2999 GTNHYHDMT
-3010 KIHSACK
+3010 KLGYCK
-3017 LETLTL
+3017 LE
-3023 TGDHASSRLDRIQ
+3023 RLCVGGTVMNDRIQ
-3036 SPSIAATTH
+3036 SPSIAATDTS
-3045 GLYMAYYDKASGVIR
+3045 LYMAYYDDKDGIIRYKAGDYSGGFDSGTHDSGV
-3060 YRAGAMT
+3060 
-3067 GTWAND
+3067 WAEGKYNTYTPTPFREFGF
-3073 WAFKKTT
+3073 FKDEATESSMDYSEDNVQVVVGKSSLT
-3080 DSSVWAPESTISRY
+3080 DSGRGNTT
-3094 WEFKNGYFKN
+3094 N
-3104 QATSETMSYA
+3104 
-3114 NSLKNVQIVSTS
+3114 
-3126 ATPNVCIAAID
+3126 NVCIAAIN
-3137 GRATRANDVAVM
+3137 GGATRADDVVLM
-3149 VWCDGSKVSYAY
+3149 VWNDTNTIKYSY
-3161 TSGDPMKDNGKT
+3161 TIGDPIATATEGGKT
-3173 GDDKRLNASWT
+3173 KLKAVWSTPVDVFDKKIEGRSC
-3184 RVDDIFGGKVKG
+3184 VY
-3196 GECKCQI
+3196 QI
-3203 AVDAAGG
+3203 AVDKDKG
-3210 VHIAAYAEKGMDVWY
+3210 VHIAASTGSDLWY
-3225 AYLADASAPEN
+3225 AYLSKYNPN
-3236 AKVCKVDSYGSTGEY
+3236 AEGYVKKIARVDSYESTGDY
-3251 LTIDVA
+3251 ITIDAA
-3257 LAADSTATNPKP
+3257 LDANGYPA
-3269 IPQIGYYSTKSTR
+3269 PQIGFYSASSSR
-3282 PKFARWNAAKGN
+3282 PKYARWNAKKGN
-3294 IFELTAD
+3294 LASLEKID
-3301 KMQGTDDSDSFTGN
+3301 GTDDYGDSDESNDSYTGN
-3315 WEVTNVPTISAVR
+3315 WDIVNVPT
-3328 VSDTVNKVKQNINIG
+3328 VSDVRTTDLANKVKQNINVG
-3343 VWKDADGKLAYST
+3343 VWKDANGKITEST
-3356 TDAAA
+3356 T
-3361 PKADGSNIGTSD
+3361 GYSF
-3373 CHVASGMN
+3373 CVAKNKGVDTKETEN
-3381 TTDNYG
+3381 CG

-3400 YMWGDNA
+3400 YMYGSFA
-3407 AAFIETA
+3407 EAYIETA
-3414 QRK
+3414 QRLGNND

>member
-1 MRSLFAGLF
+1 MTIMRKMKKSEFFGMRSLFAGLF
-10 GTLALIF
+10 GALALIF
-17 VFASCDAGLGE
+17 VFASCDTGLGE
-28 SIDTSVPIVTVTA
+28 SIDTSVPVVTVSS

-62 AVARVAVTVTNTAT
+62 AVARVAVTVTNTLT
-76 GSQVGVYNA
+76 GVQAGVYNA

-96 KNLTDGTYSAN
+96 KNLADGTYSAN

-126 FDSTPPVFCVTKP
+126 VDSTPPVFCVTKP

-150 GRDVTIRGEIADDHA
+150 GRDVTIKGEIADDHA

-180 ATEITGSLNKTSFS
+180 ATEITSSLRKATFS

-210 PDSEIPSTTSDDY
+210 PDSEIPPATSDDY

-289 QFKKILNGSYNLGE
+289 QFKKILNGSYSLGE
-303 VDASTVKTILHGD
+303 VDVETVKTILYGD
-316 YDQSAIGTNYLYYAC
+316 YDQSSIGTNYLYYAC
-331 LPKGQVP
+331 LPQGQAP
-338 AASSNSPLA
+338 AVSANSPLA

-362 YSIDRDNIVF
+362 FSVDRNDLVF
-372 PEVANKGTVSI
+372 AEVANKGTISV
-383 KVSAGLDGNEIVA
+383 KVSAGLDGNEIFA
-396 NTLRV
+396 NTVRV
-401 YLWECSDTLQLSQ
+401 YLWECSDTLNLRPGANLNILS
-414 GADLSNLAT
+414 T
-423 ASYSSDNAVAA
+423 ASYSSDNDDAA

-441 SEQNEVKGL
+441 SEQNEVKDL

-475 IMTAG
+475 LMTAG
-480 GEDVAGNKFYST
+480 GVDVAGNKFYST
-492 DTYAFMVATTG
+492 GTYAFMVATTG

-508 DFGDRFFINAR
+508 DFGDQFFINAR

-547 EGTMQVGGNWV
+547 EGTMQEEGNWV

-573 YLSEGDLLQTLP
+573 YLSDSDLLQGPKEIILS
-585 ETTYVGSDQIIKNAA
+585 GSSRIKKN
-600 GEFYVEVPVNGFDL
+600 GPGDFYVEIPMNEFDL
-614 TGGNKADNYTV
+614 TGANKADNYTV
-625 AMQVRAKNIGATSE
+625 AMQVQAKNIGATSE
-639 TMTYIFWADAA
+639 ATTYIFWADAA
-650 PPALTISAPAR
+650 PPALAVTAPAR
-661 ESGTSESV
+661 EPGTSESV

-679 IAIDTSGATPVYKY
+679 INETTPTGTAAKTYEY
-693 TARGTWGDVSGSGT
+693 TKRGTWSDISGSGT
-707 SEIFYAWDPH
+707 SEIFCAWDAPA
-717 DSPVLNWTAA
+717 SPAFSWTPAAGTA
-727 VETTARDGVTYYTKQ
+727 VEGVTYYTKQ
-742 AGDGETGLYLADT
+742 AGDGATGLYLADT
-755 GIKTGDSVA
+755 GIKAGDSVA
-764 GKYTLSLGSEWH
+764 GKYTLSLGGEWT

-784 VSNANWNTET
+784 VSKANWNQSAPA
-794 DVSNSSNRTLNV
+794 VNSSGRTLNV
-806 VAVDQTGNISNDPKK
+806 VAVDQTGNMSAVTKVSN
-821 VQKIMFDFA
+821 IMFDFA
-830 APRVTAPTVQDYYK
+830 APLVTAPVVKEYYTK
-844 KDDATNNKYTFV
+844 TDASEGKYPFV
-856 IDVVDESGL
+856 INVLDESGL

-879 KAYES
+879 KAYEPVTPGAS
-884 VGSSDEGYSLAVD
+884 GYTLVIAD
-897 PDKTKATIT
+897 DNTKATIT
-906 LKDDSTSDGKW
+906 LKDDATSDGKW
-917 QFAATATDNAM
+917 QFGSVATDKAM
-928 RVGTAEF
+928 RVGAAEF

-942 SPERVYQYTNSDTS
+942 PPERVYQYTNSDAS
-956 KNRMITIGTDGSVDD
+956 KNRMITIGAEGSDSD
-971 WHNSENITIKGKYK
+971 WHNSENLAIKGKYK
-985 ELTSGL
+985 EWTSGL
-991 DKVSYTVTPPAPSGS
+991 DRVDYTVTPPSPAT
-1006 SAIPVNGSEA
+1006 PVDGSEA
-1016 IGGLVSSADADV
+1016 VGGLVSSAAGDV
-1028 SYTLSPIGF
+1028 TYTLSPIGF
-1037 KEGINTIAI
+1037 KEGSNSIAI
-1046 KGVDLAENSSTTET
+1046 KGVDLAGNSSTTET

-1079 DGANLIEAAGTVMS
+1079 DGVNLTEAAGTVMS

-1133 QITGKDSYI
+1133 PITGMDSYI
-1142 DPGTAWAPYDSADN
+1142 DPGTAWAPYDSANN
-1156 KAYTGFKVT
+1156 KAYTGFKAT

-1190 VTEQRKFA
+1190 VTEQRKFM

-1226 GAVDDPALSGVQAY
+1226 GAVDDPALNGVQAY
-1240 WSFDSSETIDPSRAT
+1240 WSFDSSETIDPSRAA
-1255 NPDHEIV
+1255 NPDHEIM
-1262 DGSGTALLDGTYSW
+1262 DGSTPPKPLLDGTYSW
-1276 NIKNYALSVVDNAN
+1276 NIKNYAMSVVDNAN

-1333 GDRPKIILTT
+1333 GDRPKIILTSG
-1343 CAINGMS
+1343 ALSGMS
-1350 STNYVPYGQQKLEGA
+1350 PTKYVPYGQQKLEGA

-1383 AADWSAWD
+1383 AADWSAWE

-1399 GAWSFDLPADNKYA
+1399 GAWSFDVPADNKYA

-1481 YTPTSPADKLGTVGG
+1481 YTPTALPEKLGVVGG
-1496 QKKFVRMNFYA
+1496 QKKFIKMNFYA

-1520 NGVKYTGTVGAYES
+1520 NGVKYDGTLVAYDT
-1534 ANKRYPCEIK
+1534 ANKRYSYEISA
-1544 DVDVSG
+1544 VDVSG
-1550 LASNFYTANK
+1550 LLSDVYAAK

-1619 SESEKPADGD
+1619 SESEKPAAGD
-1629 YKGIAGVGNTWFVY
+1629 YKGIVGVGNTWFVY

-1654 HDVALTNYIIT
+1654 HDITLESYIIAKRVKAKN
-1665 HTTKQTKEYTDKTEE
+1665 TK
-1680 GGKVFCKINGTKV
+1680 GV
-1693 EVSDANGIKLL
+1693 EVEATEANIRNQSFDA
-1704 NGSVVELT
+1704 
-1712 ATDYTINTTHVFDK
+1712 
-1726 IVDVYIWIKAVD
+1726 IVPIYIWIKAVD

-1757 RPTVTFGN
+1757 RPSVTFGN

-1798 CKQPN
+1798 SAQHN
-1803 KDETTVPQYTG
+1803 KDSSTIPPYTG
-1814 GRTWGTAT
+1814 GTTWGTAT

-1843 MGYKVVKMSD
+1843 MGYKVVKMRD
-1853 YPTKETIWD
+1853 YPTTETIWD

-1907 YAYNGSKKYN
+1907 YAYNGSKMN
-1917 WPQYRQ
+1917 LPQYRQ

-1942 SGSVLMASKAYTNG
+1942 GSVLAASKAYTNG

-1987 AKAKE
+1987 AKAKD
-1992 DAAAQKAADTTPVDH
+1992 DAAAQKAADTTPDDH

-2042 ADKKG
+2042 ADMKG
-2047 NYGTQAFN
+2047 NSGTQAFN

-2061 QPVVASTN
+2061 QPAVASTN
-2069 IPKDVHNSDIYYSV
+2069 IPKDVHNSDGYYSV

-2105 YFKRGDKVFDPMI
+2105 YFKRGNKVFDPMI
-2118 SKKKTGAANPD
+2118 SKKMAGGAANPD

-2162 SSAAA
+2162 SSGDA

-2184 RITGVADGSGT
+2184 RITGVTDGSG
-2195 DAGKKLITLDGQV
+2195 DEKLITLDGQV

-2230 GNGQTSLVEGYGYG
+2230 GNGQTSLDYGYGYG

-2271 ASINSRNIPDGSVE
+2271 AKINSRNIPDGSVE

-2336 AKFRD
+2336 AKFTD
-2341 NEKPSGWASAYKT
+2341 SEKPSDWANAYKA
-2354 LDLGNNSHPWIS
+2354 LDLGNADHPWIS
-2366 AKGTVRVT
+2366 AKGATRVT

-2386 TCKYAGSSTASDAAA
+2386 TCKYAGSADPSAAQA
-2401 LSADTTEE
+2401 LSTDTPLEE

-2415 SVITLPEA
+2415 NTIVLDEISLKGA
-2423 TLKSAS
+2423 TA
-2429 SGTDLYEI
+2429 GTGLYEI
-2437 SILDST
+2437 NVLDST
-2443 DGGAQKAVINLWM
+2443 EGGAQKAVISLWM

-2524 FDNAGIKKIN
+2524 FDNSGIKKIN

-2547 AECDLT
+2547 AECDFT
-2553 NIDLATRWTQ
+2553 KTDLATRWTQ
-2563 TWLGN
+2563 TALGN

-2592 TGHFVSWTLV
+2592 TGHFVSWTLE

-2624 EIVDKNDKNSS
+2624 EIVDKNDKNSNA
-2635 VGPTAMTVY
+2635 GAQKITVY
-2644 ATDEQAAKGKYYAEE
+2644 ATEEQAAAGKYYAEE
-2659 RFAADDES
+2659 RFAAADES

-2675 NADEFENIG
+2675 NADEFSDIT
-2684 DASDSDTPGVN
+2684 APADSDTPGVN
-2695 KYVNAKPVDANY
+2695 KYVDSMPVAPNY
-2707 TMDIVPYITKVK
+2707 TMDIVPYITSVK
-2719 TSLSAVNATNGV
+2719 TSLSAVDDTNGV
-2731 TDRSSLGHYPV
+2731 TDRSSLGAYPV
-2742 FVYKNSTLS
+2742 YVYKNSTATAQDVS
-2751 GVTDSIANKNEAI
+2751 AKAADDKESVKV
-2764 EIYGFNLKGAKY
+2764 YGFNLKGAKY
-2776 GDTSDASY
+2776 GAASLPY
-2784 DSAKNIV
+2784 TDGYVSV
-2791 TINSDKVASGAFALT
+2791 NSDTITPGAFALT
-2806 VNGVGTLNNTN
+2806 VNGVGTLNNSN
-2817 DNDAK
+2817 NNNAK
-2822 GSYAKTTSEAGG
+2822 GSYTTATKIEDGG
-2834 DYSVYKNYYNRQ
+2834 TYSVYKNYYNRQ
-2846 PNNANNNNLTDDIA
+2846 PNNANNNNLTDDVA
-2860 FDVWQLNAYAAAP
+2860 FDVWQLNNMAAAP
-2873 MYGNV
+2873 MAGSAD
-2878 EDPQMKI
+2878 DPQMKI
-2885 QPFNKTVTKQKKVDG
+2885 QPYVTKNNAITGGKV
-2900 GVGDVVDDD
+2900 
-2909 NFVPGGGGNVTTDGK
+2909 
-2924 IGFAFANASSAF
+2924 GFAFSNGSSAF
-2936 SMPNSDHS
+2936 TMPNNTYS
-2944 WTYWNYGYTNIRHT
+2944 WTYW
-2958 ALAYDPAGY
+2958 AYDYDRVRYVGLSYDPQGY
-2967 AWSSAAGQDVN
+2967 AWAAASGQDTHGDGGDPFFMETTRNRQRGGN
-2978 GDGNSDIF
+2978 GDEDHVYGDVTDYSK
-2986 YLESTHWRENGGV
+2986 W
-2999 GTSGVHLPRDT
+2999 
-3010 KIHSACK
+3010 K
-3017 LETLTL
+3017 LERICI
-3023 TGDHASSRLDRIQ
+3023 GNRNQIMQDRIQ
-3036 SPSIAATTH
+3036 SPSFANTTSGVYLAYYYVGNTKAEIRFRAGKSASASAGNEFDFFTNDGNAPISTYTTNNVQLVAGGTGDASNNAAPYVSIAAVD
-3045 GLYMAYYDKASGVIR
+3045 GG
-3060 YRAGAMT
+3060 
-3067 GTWAND
+3067 GT
-3073 WAFKKTT
+3073 
-3080 DSSVWAPESTISRY
+3080 
-3094 WEFKNGYFKN
+3094 
-3104 QATSETMSYA
+3104 
-3114 NSLKNVQIVSTS
+3114 
-3126 ATPNVCIAAID
+3126 IAD
-3137 GRATRANDVAVM
+3137 DVVVM
-3149 VWCDGSKVSYAY
+3149 VWHDGSKMLYGYLTDPSN
-3161 TSGDPMKDNGKT
+3161 TSRKGNTTAAGWTIKEIFPAGVT
-3173 GDDKRLNASWT
+3173 G
-3184 RVDDIFGGKVKG
+3184 
-3196 GECKCQI
+3196 EYCKI
-3203 AVDAAGG
+3203 AVDKQEG
-3210 VHIAAYAEKGMDVWY
+3210 VHIAAYDSNDANVWY
-3225 AYLADASAPEN
+3225 AYLPKYDAA
-3236 AKVCKVDSYGSTGEY
+3236 AKVAKVDTYDSTGVY
-3251 LTIDVA
+3251 LTLDAA
-3257 LAADSTATNPKP
+3257 LDANNNPA
-3269 IPQIGYYSTKSTR
+3269 PQIGFYSMASNR
-3282 PKFARWNAAKGN
+3282 PKYARWNAAKGS
-3294 IFELTAD
+3294 LASAKSVDGAD
-3301 KMQGTDDSDSFTGN
+3301 SNDSYTGN
-3315 WEVTNVPTISAVR
+3315 WEVSNIPTVSNVRKSNTAS
-3328 VSDTVNKVKQNINIG
+3328 KVKQNVNVG
-3343 VWKDADGKLAYST
+3343 VWKDGDGKVT
-3356 TDAAA
+3356 TS
-3361 PKADGSNIGTSD
+3361 KTGNSYCIGSATGGTSGL
-3373 CHVASGMN
+3373 AAN
-3381 TTDNYG
+3381 NKG
-3387 DVYGNGTKNAVLG
+3387 DVYGNGTKNAVLSYTYG
-3400 YMWGDNA
+3400 TDSS
-3407 AAFIETA
+3407 AFIETA
-3414 QRK
+3414 QRLGNND

>member
-1 MRSLFAGLF
+1 MKKSEFFSVRSLFAGLC
-10 GTLALIF
+10 GALAL
-17 VFASCDAGLGE
+17 VFAFVSCDTGLGE
-28 SIDTSVPIVTVTA
+28 AIDTSAPVVTVTG

-47 LSGTVNISGSCTDDK
+47 LSGTVNISGTCVDDK
-62 AVARVAVTVTNTAT
+62 AIARVAVTVTNTAT
-76 GSQVGVYNA
+76 GAQAGFYNA
-85 AIVGNT
+85 TISGNT

-96 KNLTDGTYSAN
+96 KNLIDGTYSAS
-107 AICYDAAGR
+107 AVCYDTAGR

-126 FDSTPPVFCVTKP
+126 VDSTPPVFCVTKP

-150 GRDVTIRGEIADDHA
+150 GRDVTIKGEIADDHA
-165 VKQMDIRVFKVQGGA
+165 VKQMDVRVFKVQGGL
-180 ATEITGSLNKTSFS
+180 ATEITGNLNKTTFS

-210 PDSEIPSTTSDDY
+210 PDSEIPPATSDDY

-289 QFKKILNGSYNLGE
+289 QFKKILNGSYSLGE
-303 VDASTVKTILHGD
+303 VDVTTVKTILYGD
-316 YDQSAIGTNYLYYAC
+316 YDQSSIGTNYLYYAS
-331 LPKGQVP
+331 LPWGQAP
-338 AASSNSPLA
+338 AVSSNSPLA

-362 YSIDRDNIVF
+362 FSVDRSDLVF
-372 PEVANKGTVSI
+372 AEVANKGTISV
-383 KVSAGLDGNEIVA
+383 KVSAGLDGNEIIA
-396 NTLRV
+396 NTVRV
-401 YLWECSDTLQLSQ
+401 YLWECSDTLNLRP
-414 GADLSNLAT
+414 GADLNILST

-441 SEQNEVKGL
+441 SEQNEVKDL
-450 PDSTKVSTA
+450 PDSTRVSTA

-475 IMTAG
+475 LMTAG
-480 GEDVAGNKFYST
+480 GVDVAGNKFYST
-492 DTYAFMVATTG
+492 GTYAFMVATSG

-508 DFGDRFFINAR
+508 DFDDRFFVNAR
-519 AIDKTQSAGYK
+519 AIDKTQSDAYK
-530 ATVQI
+530 AVVQI
-535 TDKTGSG
+535 TDKTASG

-547 EGTMQVGGNWV
+547 EGTMQEEGNWV
-558 KVRLSLYKGYAKTKG
+558 KVSLSLYKGYAKTKG
-573 YLSEGDLLQTLP
+573 YLSDGDLLQTLH
-585 ETTYVGSDQIIKNAA
+585 ETTFIGSAQIKKKDA

-614 TGGNKADNYTV
+614 TGANKYENYTV
-625 AMQVRAKNIGATSE
+625 AMQVQAKNIGATSE
-639 TMTYIFWADAA
+639 STTYIFWADAA
-650 PPALTISAPAR
+650 PPALTVTAPAR

-679 IAIDTSGATPVYKY
+679 ISVDTSGATPVYKY
-693 TARGTWGDVSGSGT
+693 TSRGTWGDISGSGT
-707 SEIFYAWDPH
+707 SEIFYAWDAPA
-717 DSPVLNWTAA
+717 SPAINWTPAA
-727 VETTARDGVTYYTKQ
+727 GTAVDGVTYYTKQ
-742 AGDGETGLYLADT
+742 AGDGATGLYLADT
-755 GIKTGDSVA
+755 GIKAGDSVA
-764 GKYTLSLGSEWH
+764 GKYTLSLGGDWT
-776 AISGAPKS
+776 AISEAPKS
-784 VSNANWNTET
+784 VSNANWNKEAS
-794 DVSNSSNRTLNV
+794 VSNSSDRTLNV
-806 VAVDQTGNISNDPKK
+806 VAVDQTGNMSAVTKVSN
-821 VQKIMFDFA
+821 IMFDFA
-830 APRVTAPTVQDYYK
+830 APRVTAPIVNEYYTK
-844 KDDATNNKYTFV
+844 SDATSGVYPFV
-856 IDVVDESGL
+856 ITVLDESGL

-879 KAYES
+879 KAYEP
-884 VGSSDEGYSLAVD
+884 VTPGSSGYTLVVAD
-897 PDKTKATIT
+897 DKTKATIT
-906 LKDDSTSDGKW
+906 LKDDATSDGKW
-917 QFAATATDNAM
+917 QFGSVATDKAM
-928 RVGTAEF
+928 RVGAAEF

-942 SPERVYQYTNSDTS
+942 PPERVYQYTNSDAS
-956 KNRMITIGTDGSVDD
+956 KNRMITIGAEGSDSD
-971 WHNSENITIKGKYK
+971 WHNSENLTIKGKYK
-985 ELTSGL
+985 EWTSGL
-991 DKVSYTVTPPAPSGS
+991 DRVDYTVTPPSPAT
-1006 SAIPVNGSEA
+1006 PVDGSEA
-1016 IGGLVSSADADV
+1016 IGGLVSSAAGDV
-1028 SYTLSPIGF
+1028 AYTLSPIGF
-1037 KEGINTIAI
+1037 KEGSNSIAI
-1046 KGVDLAENSSTTET
+1046 KGVDLAGNASTTET
-1060 YTINVDTTAPLV
+1060 YTIKVDTTAPLV

-1079 DGANLIEAAGTVMS
+1079 DGVNLTKAAGTVMS

-1110 GIKSLVLK
+1110 GIKILVLK

-1133 QITGKDSYI
+1133 PITGKDSYI
-1142 DPGTAWAPYDSADN
+1142 DPGTTWAPYDSADN
-1156 KAYTGFKVT
+1156 KAYTGFKAT

-1262 DGSGTALLDGTYSW
+1262 DGSTPPKALLDGTYSW
-1276 NIKNYALSVVDNAN
+1276 NIKNYAMSVVDNAN

-1324 VSKYTIDPN
+1324 ASKYTIDPN
-1333 GDRPKIILTT
+1333 GDRPKIILTSG
-1343 CAINGMS
+1343 ALSGMS
-1350 STNYVPYGQQKLEGA
+1350 PTNYVPYGQQKLEGA

-1370 GITKLECSYKAQD
+1370 GITKLECSYKSQG
-1383 AADWSAWD
+1383 AADWSAWE

-1399 GAWSFDLPADNKYA
+1399 GAWSFDVPADNKYA
-1413 VRFRVTDKSG
+1413 LRFKVTDKSG

-1481 YTPTSPADKLGTVGG
+1481 YTPTALPEKLGVVGG
-1496 QKKFVRMNFYA
+1496 QKKFVKMNFYA
-1507 KDDNGINSVSLTL
+1507 KDDNGIDSVSLTL
-1520 NGVKYTGTVGAYES
+1520 NGVKYTGTVGAYDIV
-1534 ANKRYPCEIK
+1534 NKRYPCEICA
-1544 DVDVSG
+1544 VDVSG
-1550 LASNFYTANK
+1550 LASDVYAAK

-1593 ENQVHGLITVYG
+1593 SNQIHGLITVYG

-1654 HDVALTNYIIT
+1654 HDITLESYIIAK
-1665 HTTKQTKEYTDKTEE
+1665 HVWAKNSKGDEVEATEE
-1680 GGKVFCKINGTKV
+1680 NIRNQSF
-1693 EVSDANGIKLL
+1693 DA
-1704 NGSVVELT
+1704 
-1712 ATDYTINTTHVFDK
+1712 
-1726 IVDVYIWIKAVD
+1726 IVPIYIWIKAVD
-1738 DVGNIYEKPHQ
+1738 DVGNIYEKPHL

-1757 RPTVTFGN
+1757 RPTVTFGY

-1785 EEGEVKAVFLQII
+1785 VDGEGEVKAVFLQII
-1798 CKQPN
+1798 SAQHN
-1803 KDETTVPQYTG
+1803 KDATTVPPYTG
-1814 GRTWGTAT
+1814 GRSFGTAT

-1843 MGYKVVKMSD
+1843 MGYKVVKMRD
-1853 YPTKETIWD
+1853 YPATETIWP

-1907 YAYNGSKKYN
+1907 YAYNGSKMN
-1917 WPQYRQ
+1917 LPQYRQ

-1942 SGSVLMASKAYTNG
+1942 SGSVLTASKAYTNG

-1987 AKAKE
+1987 AKAKD
-1992 DAAAQKAADTTPVDH
+1992 DAVAQKAADITPVDH

-2028 TASGVGGKYLYVIF
+2028 TASGVGSKYLYVIF
-2042 ADKKG
+2042 ADMKG
-2047 NYGTQAFN
+2047 NSGTQAFN

-2061 QPVVASTN
+2061 QPAVASTN
-2069 IPKDVHNSDIYYSV
+2069 IPTDVHNSDGYYSV

-2105 YFKRGDKVFDPMI
+2105 YFKRGNKVFDPMI
-2118 SKKKTGAANPD
+2118 SKKKAGAANPD

-2162 SSAAA
+2162 SSGDA

-2184 RITGVADGSGT
+2184 RITGVTDGSGNE
-2195 DAGKKLITLDGQV
+2195 KLITLDGQV

-2230 GNGQTSLVEGYGYG
+2230 GNGQTSLDDGYGYG

-2271 ASINSRNIPDGSVE
+2271 AKINSRNIPDGSVE

-2310 APRLANVIVA
+2310 APRLANVIVE

-2336 AKFRD
+2336 AKFTD
-2341 NEKPSGWASAYKT
+2341 NEKPSDWASAYKT
-2354 LDLGNNSHPWIS
+2354 LDLGSAAHPWIA
-2366 AKGTVRVT
+2366 AKGATRVK

-2386 TCKYAGSSTASDAAA
+2386 TCKYAGSADPSAAQPLST
-2401 LSADTTEE
+2401 DTPLEE

-2415 SVITLPEA
+2415 NRIVLDEIS
-2423 TLKSAS
+2423 LKGADA
-2429 SGTDLYEI
+2429 GTGLYEI
-2437 SILDST
+2437 NVLDST
-2443 DGGAQKAVINLWM
+2443 EGGAQKAVINLWM
-2456 KNDVRDTE
+2456 TNDVNDHER
-2464 YPVAKTKRFYWKSLT
+2464 PAAKTKRFYWKNLT
-2479 NNSVYGSSAA
+2479 NNSVYGSSSA
-2489 KSHADLQGHI
+2489 KSQLDLKGHI
-2499 ELEDQATFGDKR
+2499 ELEETWSDGQIVFGST
-2511 PKVSGKIVIKGTA
+2511 PKVSGKIVIRGTI
-2524 FDNAGIKKIN
+2524 FDNVGIKEIK
-2534 ITVPGLLNTATKA
+2534 ITVPGILPGAMDSATTVA
-2547 AECDLT
+2547 TCDFTKTELS
-2553 NIDLATRWTQ
+2553 ARWTQ
-2563 TWLGN
+2563 KESGD
-2568 LATDGYHFALDADEG
+2568 LAADGYHFALDADEG

-2592 TGHFVSWTLV
+2592 TGHFVSWTLEV
-2602 LDTEKAKF
+2602 DTEKAKF
-2610 DADLPA
+2610 GTDNLPA
-2616 KNNVDFVL
+2616 KTGENFILSV
-2624 EIVDKNDKNSS
+2624 VDKNGNLSYVNDTSEVYINWEI
-2635 VGPTAMTVY
+2635 TVY
-2644 ATDEQAAKGKYYAEE
+2644 ATDEQAAAGKYYAEE
-2659 RFAADDES
+2659 RFAAADES

-2675 NADEFENIG
+2675 NADEFEHIG

-2695 KYVNAKPVDANY
+2695 KYVHAKPVDANY

-2742 FVYKNSTLS
+2742 FVYKNSTLD
-2751 GVTDSIANKNEAI
+2751 GITDSITKKNEDV

-2784 DSAKNIV
+2784 DPAKNIV
-2791 TINSDKVASGAFALT
+2791 TINSSKVASGAFELT
-2806 VNGVGTLNNTN
+2806 VGGIATINNTN

-2822 GSYAKTTSEAGG
+2822 GSYAKTTSEVGG

-2885 QPFNKTVTKQKKVDG
+2885 QPFGKTVEKQAKVDG
-2900 GVGDVVDDD
+2900 GVGDVVNDED
-2909 NFVPGGGGNVTTDGK
+2909 FVPGGGGNVTTDGK

-2978 GDGNSDIF
+2978 GEGNSDIF

-2999 GTSGVHLPRDT
+2999 GTSGAHLPRDT

-3017 LETLTL
+3017 LETLTI
-3023 TGDHASSRLDRIQ
+3023 TGDHASSYLDRIQ

-3067 GTWAND
+3067 GTYND
-3073 WAFKKTT
+3073 DWKTGAV
-3080 DSSVWAPESTISRY
+3080 DSGVWAPDGESKRTRY

-3104 QATSETMSYA
+3104 QATSETMSYN

-3137 GRATRANDVAVM
+3137 GGATRANDVAVM

-3173 GDDKRLNASWT
+3173 GDNKRLDATWT
-3184 RVDDIFGGKVKG
+3184 TVDDIFGGKVKG
-3196 GECKCQI
+3196 GDCKCQI
-3203 AVDAAGG
+3203 AVDAAQG
-3210 VHIAAYAEKGMDVWY
+3210 VHIAAYAEKGMDIWY
-3225 AYLADASAPEN
+3225 AYLAKASEPEN

-3257 LAADSTATNPKP
+3257 LAADSTAAKPKP

-3282 PKFARWNAAKGN
+3282 PKFARWNVAKGD

-3315 WEVTNVPTISAVR
+3315 WEVTNVPTQRAVR
-3328 VSDTVNKVKQNINIG
+3328 VSDGANKVKQNINIG
-3343 VWKDADGKLAYST
+3343 VWKDAGGKLAYST
-3356 TDAAA
+3356 KNGLATGAV
-3361 PKADGSNIGTSD
+3361 GTSD
-3373 CHVASGMN
+3373 CHVDSGMN
-3381 TTDNYG
+3381 TTGNYG
-3387 DVYGNGTKNAVLG
+3387 DVYGNGTRNAVLG
-3400 YMWGDNA
+3400 YMWGDSA
-3407 AAFIETA
+3407 DAFIETA
-3414 QRK
+3414 QRMGNNDYGGD

>member
-1 MRSLFAGLF
+1 MTIMRKMKKSEFFSVRSLFAGLC
-10 GTLALIF
+10 GALALIF
-17 VFASCDAGLGE
+17 AFASCDTGLGE
-28 SIDTSVPIVTVTA
+28 SIDTSVPTVTVTE

-47 LSGTVNISGSCTDDK
+47 LSGSFSISGTCKDDK
-62 AVARVAVTVTNTAT
+62 SIDKVLVTVTNTGT
-76 GSQVGVYNA
+76 GSQVGVYSA
-85 AIVGNT
+85 TISGNS
-91 WTLAV
+91 WTYEMSGLA
-96 KNLTDGTYSAN
+96 DGTYSAG
-107 AICYDAAGR
+107 AVCYDGAGR
-116 QSGVASRVFD
+116 KSVEASKVFEV
-126 FDSTPPVFCVTKP
+126 DSTPPVFCVTKP

-150 GRDVTIRGEIADDHA
+150 GRDVTIKGEIADDHT
-165 VKQMDIRVFKVQGGA
+165 VKQMDIRVFKVQDGL
-180 ATEITGSLNKTSFS
+180 ATEITSSLNKTTFS

-210 PDSEIPSTTSDDY
+210 PDSEIPDAASDDY

-254 AAGNVSDK
+254 AAGNMSDK

-289 QFKKILNGSYNLGE
+289 QFKKILNGSYSLGE
-303 VDASTVKTILHGD
+303 VDVTTAKTILYGD
-316 YDQSAIGTNYLYYAC
+316 YDQSAIGTNYMYYSN
-331 LPKGQVP
+331 LPEDQAPV
-338 AASSNSPLA
+338 ALLNSPLA

-362 YSIDRDNIVF
+362 FGIDRDNIVF
-372 PEVANKGTVSI
+372 PEVANKGTISV
-383 KVSAGLDGNEIVA
+383 KVSAGLDGNEIIA
-396 NTLRV
+396 NTVRV
-401 YLWECSDTLQLSQ
+401 YLWECSDTLNLRPGS
-414 GADLSNLAT
+414 DFSNLST

-441 SEQNEVKGL
+441 SEQNEVKDL

-480 GEDVAGNKFYST
+480 GVDVAGNKFYST
-492 DTYAFMVATTG
+492 GTYAFMVATTG

-508 DFGDRFFINAR
+508 DFDDRFFINAR
-519 AIDKTQSAGYK
+519 AIDKTQSDAYK
-530 ATVQI
+530 AVVQI
-535 TDKTGSG
+535 TDKTGIG

-547 EGTMQVGGNWV
+547 EGTMQEEGNWV
-558 KVRLSLYKGYAKTKG
+558 KVSLSLYKGYAKTKG
-573 YLSEGDLLQTLP
+573 YLSDSDLLQTLH
-585 ETTYVGSDQIIKNAA
+585 ETTYVGDSQIKKKAS

-614 TGGNKADNYTV
+614 TGANKFENYTV
-625 AMQVRAKNIGATSE
+625 AMQVQAKNIGATSE
-639 TMTYIFWADAA
+639 STTYIFWADAA
-650 PPALTISAPAR
+650 SPALAVTAPAR

-679 IAIDTSGATPVYKY
+679 IAVDTSGSTPVYKY
-693 TARGTWGDVSGSGT
+693 TSRGTWGDISGSGT
-707 SEIFYAWDPH
+707 SEIFYAWD
-717 DSPVLNWTAA
+717 SPASPAISWTPAAGTA
-727 VETTARDGVTYYTKQ
+727 VEGVTYYTKQ
-742 AGDGETGLYLADT
+742 AGDGATGLYLADT
-755 GIKTGDSVA
+755 GIKAGDSVA
-764 GKYTLSLGSEWH
+764 GKYILSLGGDWT
-776 AISGAPKS
+776 AISEAPKS
-784 VSNANWNTET
+784 VSNANWNKEAP
-794 DVSNSSNRTLNV
+794 VSNSSDRTLNV
-806 VAVDQTGNISNDPKK
+806 VAVDQTGNISAVTK
-821 VQKIMFDFA
+821 VNNIMFDFA
-830 APRVTAPTVQDYYK
+830 APRVTAPVVKEYYTK
-844 KDDATNNKYTFV
+844 SDAESGKYTFV
-856 IDVVDESGL
+856 INVLDESGL

-879 KAYES
+879 KAYEP
-884 VGSSDEGYSLAVD
+884 VTPGSSGYTLVVAD
-897 PDKTKATIT
+897 DKTTATIT
-906 LKDDSTSDGKW
+906 LKDDATSDGKW
-917 QFAATATDNAM
+917 QFGAVATDKAM

-935 AFTIDTV
+935 VFTIDTV
-942 SPERVYQYTNSDTS
+942 SPERVYQYTNSDAS
-956 KNRMITIGTDGSVDD
+956 KNRMITIGTEGSDSD
-971 WHNSENITIKGKYK
+971 WHNSENLTIKGKYK
-985 ELTSGL
+985 EWTSGL
-991 DKVSYTVTPPAPSGS
+991 DRVDYTVTPPSPAT
-1006 SAIPVNGSEA
+1006 PVDGSEA
-1016 IGGLVSSADADV
+1016 IGGLVSSAAGDV

-1037 KEGINTIAI
+1037 KEGSNSIAI
-1046 KGVDLAENSSTTET
+1046 KGVDLAGNASTTET
-1060 YTINVDTTAPLV
+1060 YTIQIDTTAPLV

-1079 DGANLIEAAGTVMS
+1079 DGVNLNEAAGTVMS

-1133 QITGKDSYI
+1133 PITGKDSYI
-1142 DPGTAWAPYDSADN
+1142 DPGTTWAPYDSADN
-1156 KAYTGFKVT
+1156 KAYTGFKAT

-1262 DGSGTALLDGTYSW
+1262 DGGGTALLDGTYSW

-1296 DGSEYEGTSKDVY
+1296 DGTEYTGTSKDVY

-1324 VSKYTIDPN
+1324 ASKYTIDPN
-1333 GDRPKIILTT
+1333 GDRPKIILTSG
-1343 CAINGMS
+1343 ALSGMS
-1350 STNYVPYGQQKLEGA
+1350 PTNYVPYGQQKLEGA

-1383 AADWSAWD
+1383 AADWSAWV
-1391 DITSSISG
+1391 TSSISG
-1399 GAWSFDLPADNKYA
+1399 GAWSFDVPADNKYA
-1413 VRFRVTDKSG
+1413 VRFRVIDKSG

-1481 YTPTSPADKLGTVGG
+1481 YTPTALPEKLGVVGG
-1496 QKKFVRMNFYA
+1496 QKKFVKMNFYA

-1520 NGVKYTGTVGAYES
+1520 NGKKYDGTVRPYDT
-1534 ANKRYPCEIK
+1534 ANKRYPCEISA
-1544 DVDVSG
+1544 VDVSE
-1550 LASNFYTANK
+1550 LASDVYAAK

-1593 ENQVHGLITVYG
+1593 SNQIHGLITVYG

-1654 HDVALTNYIIT
+1654 HDITLESYIIAK
-1665 HTTKQTKEYTDKTEE
+1665 HVKAENSKGVEVEATEE
-1680 GGKVFCKINGTKV
+1680 NIRNKSF
-1693 EVSDANGIKLL
+1693 DA
-1704 NGSVVELT
+1704 
-1712 ATDYTINTTHVFDK
+1712 
-1726 IVDVYIWIKAVD
+1726 IVPIYIWIKAVD

-1798 CKQPN
+1798 SAQHN
-1803 KDETTVPQYTG
+1803 KDSTTVPSYTG
-1814 GRTWGTAT
+1814 GTTWGTAT

-1843 MGYKVVKMSD
+1843 MGYKVVKMRD
-1853 YPTKETIWD
+1853 YPTTETIWP
-1862 GSGTASDYGVVA
+1862 GSAGLPSGETAADYGVVA

-1907 YAYNGSKKYN
+1907 YAYNGSKMN
-1917 WPQYRQ
+1917 LPQYRQ

-1942 SGSVLMASKAYTNG
+1942 SGSVLAASKAYTNG

-1987 AKAKE
+1987 AKAKD
-1992 DAAAQKAADTTPVDH
+1992 DAVAQKAADITPVDH

-2028 TASGVGGKYLYVIF
+2028 TASGVGSKYLYVIF
-2042 ADKKG
+2042 ADMKG
-2047 NYGTQAFN
+2047 NSGTQAFN

-2061 QPVVASTN
+2061 QPAVASTN
-2069 IPKDVHNSDIYYSV
+2069 IPKDVHNSDGYYSV

-2105 YFKRGDKVFDPMI
+2105 YFKRGNKVFDPMI
-2118 SKKKTGAANPD
+2118 SKKKDDGAANPD

-2162 SSAAA
+2162 SSGDA

-2230 GNGQTSLVEGYGYG
+2230 GNGHTSLVDGYGYG
-2244 YPKTIANDDGDLMEE
+2244 YPTTIANDDGDLMEE

-2271 ASINSRNIPDGSVE
+2271 AKINSRNIPDGSVE

-2310 APRLANVIVA
+2310 APRLANVTVA

-2336 AKFRD
+2336 AKFTD
-2341 NEKPSGWASAYKT
+2341 NEKPSDWANAYKT
-2354 LDLGNNSHPWIS
+2354 LDLGSGSHPWIS

-2386 TCKYAGSSTASDAAA
+2386 TCKYAGREDPSDPEA
-2401 LSADTTEE
+2401 LSTDTPSEE
-2409 NKKRTV
+2409 NKRRTV
-2415 SVITLPEA
+2415 NTIVLDETS
-2423 TLKSAS
+2423 LKGADA
-2429 SGTDLYEI
+2429 GTGLYEI
-2437 SILDST
+2437 NVLDST
-2443 DGGAQKAVINLWM
+2443 EGGGQKAVINLWM
-2456 KNDVRDTE
+2456 TNDVNDHER
-2464 YPVAKTKRFYWKSLT
+2464 PVAKTKRFYWKSLT

-2499 ELEDQATFGDKR
+2499 ELEDEATFGDKR

-2524 FDNAGIKKIN
+2524 FDNAGIKEIN

-2547 AECDLT
+2547 AECDFT
-2553 NIDLATRWTQ
+2553 KTDLATRWTQ
-2563 TWLGN
+2563 TTLGN

-2592 TGHFVSWTLV
+2592 TGHFVSWTLE

-2610 DADLPA
+2610 GANDLPA
-2616 KNNVDFVL
+2616 ATGVDFVL

-2635 VGPTAMTVY
+2635 ATTNPAITVY
-2644 ATDEQAAKGKYYAEE
+2644 ATDEQAAAGKYYAEE
-2659 RFAADDES
+2659 RFAAADES
-2667 EGFVAADY
+2667 DGFVAADY
-2675 NADEFENIG
+2675 NADEFSSVG
-2684 DASDSDTPGVN
+2684 AAADSDTPGVN
-2695 KYVNAKPVDANY
+2695 KYAGTKPVDANY

-2719 TSLSAVNATNGV
+2719 TSLSAVSATNGV

-2742 FVYKNSTLS
+2742 FVYKNSTLT
-2751 GVTDSIANKNEAI
+2751 GITDSITKKNEDV

-2784 DSAKNIV
+2784 DPAKNIV
-2791 TINSDKVASGAFALT
+2791 TINSSKVASGAFELT
-2806 VNGVGTLNNTN
+2806 VGGIATINNSN
-2817 DNDAK
+2817 DNDAHGFYTGTNIDDEGELIK
-2822 GSYAKTTSEAGG
+2822 KGG
-2834 DYSVYKNYYNRQ
+2834 DYDVYKNYYNRQ

-2878 EDPQMKI
+2878 ENPQMKI
-2885 QPFNKTVTKQKKVDG
+2885 QPFGKTVEKQKTGAAAGTLDKTVD
-2900 GVGDVVDDD
+2900 
-2909 NFVPGGGGNVTTDGK
+2909 TDGK
-2924 IGFAFANASSAF
+2924 IGFAFANASNAF
-2936 SMPNSDHS
+2936 SMPSSDHS

-2967 AWSSAAGQDVN
+2967 VWATAAGQDTN
-2978 GDGNSDIF
+2978 GDRGDDF
-2986 YLESTHWRENGGV
+2986 YLESTHWREHGGE
-2999 GTSGVHLPRDT
+2999 GTKGTNKPHDT
-3010 KIHSACK
+3010 RVLSACK
-3017 LETLTL
+3017 LEKLSL
-3023 TGDHASSRLDRIQ
+3023 SGDGDDNPAAVILDRIQ
-3036 SPSIAATTH
+3036 SPSIATTPH
-3045 GLYMAYYDKASGVIR
+3045 GVFIAYYDKYKKKIR
-3060 YRAGAMT
+3060 YRVGSMAGGTMT
-3067 GTWAND
+3067 AGTWAND
-3073 WAFKKTT
+3073 WNSGNDGKPAIHPGSGDTY
-3080 DSSVWAPESTISRY
+3080 Y
-3094 WEFKNGYFKN
+3094 WEFKNGFIKHYKPMD
-3104 QATSETMSYA
+3104 AMKYSD
-3114 NSLKNVQIVSTS
+3114 SLANVQIVGSGDDTIG
-3126 ATPNVCIAAID
+3126 NVCIAAID
-3137 GRATRANDVAVM
+3137 GKGGDITNDHAVM

-3161 TSGDPMKDNGKT
+3161 TTGNPM
-3173 GDDKRLNASWT
+3173 ASTNNKLTAAWT
-3184 RVDDIFGGKVKG
+3184 IVDDIFGGKVKG
-3196 GECKCQI
+3196 GNCKCQI

-3210 VHIAAYAEKGMDVWY
+3210 VHIAAYDEKNLDIWY
-3225 AYLADASAPEN
+3225 VYLSSCSDTAN
-3236 AKVCKVDSYGSTGEY
+3236 AKVCKVDSYDNTGEY

-3257 LAADSTATNPKP
+3257 LDKNNNP
-3269 IPQIGYYSTKSTR
+3269 IPQIGYYSAKSTR
-3282 PKFARWNAAKGN
+3282 PKFARWNAAKGSIKTLN
-3294 IFELTAD
+3294 AD
-3301 KMQGTDDSDSFTGN
+3301 KMQGADEYNSYTGN
-3315 WEVTNVPTISAVR
+3315 WEVTNVPTQRAVR
-3328 VSDTVNKVKQNINIG
+3328 VSDEANKVKQNINVG
-3343 VWKDADGKLAYST
+3343 VWKDAGGKLAYST
-3356 TDAAA
+3356 KNGLETGA
-3361 PKADGSNIGTSD
+3361 IGTSD
-3373 CHVASGMN
+3373 CHVDSGMN

-3387 DVYGNGTKNAVLG
+3387 DVYGNGTRNAVLG
-3400 YMWGDNA
+3400 YMWGDSA
-3407 AAFIETA
+3407 DAFIETA
-3414 QRK
+3414 QRLGNND

>member
-1 MRSLFAGLF
+1 MRKMKKSEFFSVRSLFAGLF
-10 GTLALIF
+10 GALAL
-17 VFASCDAGLGE
+17 VFAFSSCEAGLGE

-47 LSGTVNISGSCTDDK
+47 LSKTVNISGSCTDDK
-62 AVARVAVTVTNTAT
+62 AVARVAVTVTNTTT
-76 GSQVGVYNA
+76 GVIAGVYNA
-85 AIVGNT
+85 TIAGNT

-96 KNLTDGTYSAN
+96 NNLIDGTYSAN

-126 FDSTPPVFCVTKP
+126 VDSTPPVFCVTKP

-150 GRDVTIRGEIADDHA
+150 GRDVTIKGEIADDHA
-165 VKQMDIRVFKVQGGA
+165 VKQMDIRVFKVQDGA
-180 ATEITGSLNKTSFS
+180 ATEITGNLNKTTFS

-210 PDSEIPSTTSDDY
+210 TDSDIPSITSDDY

-289 QFKKILNGSYNLGE
+289 QFKKVLNGSYSLGE
-303 VDASTVKTILHGD
+303 VDVSTVKTILYGE

-362 YSIDRDNIVF
+362 FSVDRDNIVF
-372 PEVANKGTVSI
+372 KEVANKGTISI
-383 KVSAGLDGNEIVA
+383 KVSAGLDGNEIIA
-396 NTLRV
+396 NTVRV
-401 YLWECSDTLQLSQ
+401 YLWECSDALQLRPGS
-414 GADLSNLAT
+414 DLSNLST

-441 SEQNEVKGL
+441 SEQNEVKSL
-450 PDSTKVSTA
+450 PDSIKVSTA

-480 GEDVAGNKFYST
+480 GVDVAGNKFYST

-508 DFGDRFFINAR
+508 DFVDRFFINAR
-519 AIDKTQSAGYK
+519 AIDKNQSDAYK
-530 ATVQI
+530 AVVQI

-547 EGTMQVGGNWV
+547 EGTIQEDGNWV
-558 KVRLSLYKGYAKTKG
+558 KVSLSLYKGYAKTKG
-573 YLSEGDLLQTLP
+573 YLSDDDLLQTLP
-585 ETTYVGSDQIIKNAA
+585 ETNYVGSSQIIKKAA

-614 TGGNKADNYTV
+614 TGANKADNYTV

-639 TMTYIFWADAA
+639 STTYIFWADAA
-650 PPALTISAPAR
+650 PPALTIAAPAR
-661 ESGTSESV
+661 DAGTSESV

-679 IAIDTSGATPVYKY
+679 ITIDTSVNPPVYNY
-693 TARGTWGDVSGSGT
+693 TARGTWGDASGSGT
-707 SEIFYAWDPH
+707 SEIFYAWDAPA
-717 DSPVLNWTAA
+717 SPALSWTAA
-727 VETTARDGVTYYTKQ
+727 AGTAVDGVTYYTKQ
-742 AGDGETGLYLADT
+742 AGDGATGLYLADT
-755 GIKTGDSVA
+755 GIKAGDSVA
-764 GKYTLSLGSEWH
+764 GKYTLSLGTDWT

-784 VSNANWNTET
+784 VSNANWNKET
-794 DVSNSSNRTLNV
+794 VVSNSSDRTLNV
-806 VAVDQTGNISNDPKK
+806 AAVDQTGNISAVSK
-821 VQKIMFDFA
+821 VNNIMFDFA
-830 APRVTAPTVQDYYK
+830 APVVTAPAVKEYYTK
-844 KDDATNNKYTFV
+844 ADATSNKYTFV
-856 IDVVDESGL
+856 INVVDESGL
-865 KSLDVTAKKYNAAT
+865 KSLEVTAKKYNAAT
-879 KAYES
+879 KAYEPVAS
-884 VGSSDEGYSLAVD
+884 GSSGYTLVVAD
-897 PDKTKATIT
+897 DKTKATIT

-917 QFAATATDNAM
+917 QFAAIAKDKAM

-942 SPERVYQYTNSDTS
+942 PPERVEQYTNSDTS
-956 KNRMITIGTDGSVDD
+956 KNRMITIGADGADSD

-985 ELTSGL
+985 EWTSGL
-991 DKVSYTVTPPAPSGS
+991 DKVDYTVTPPGTPATS
-1006 SAIPVNGSEA
+1006 VDGSEA
-1016 IGGLVSSADADV
+1016 IGGLVSSAAGDV

-1037 KEGINTIAI
+1037 KEGINSIAI
-1046 KGVDLAENSSTTET
+1046 KGVDLAGNSSTTET
-1060 YTINVDTTAPLV
+1060 YTIQIDTTAPLV

-1079 DGANLIEAAGTVMS
+1079 DGVNLTEAAGTVMS

-1110 GIKSLVLK
+1110 GIKSLELK

-1125 GDVLYTKD
+1125 GAVLYTKD
-1133 QITGKDSYI
+1133 PITGKDSYI
-1142 DPGTAWAPYDSADN
+1142 DSSTTWAAYAAADN
-1156 KAYTGFKVT
+1156 KAYTGFKAT

-1180 YAVATDIAGN
+1180 YAVATDMAGN

-1198 IHIDTDAPV
+1198 IHIDTDAPA
-1207 ISVMSP
+1207 ITVMSP

-1240 WSFDSSETIDPSRAT
+1240 WSFDSSKTIDPSRAT
-1255 NPDHEIV
+1255 NPDHEIM
-1262 DGSGTALLDGTYSW
+1262 DGSTPPKPLLDGTYSW
-1276 NIKNYALSVVDNAN
+1276 NIKNYAMSVVDNVN
-1290 DKITFV
+1290 DKITFI
-1296 DGSEYEGTSKDVY
+1296 DGTEYTGTSKDVY
-1309 IKILARDKAANQAVK
+1309 IKILARDKAANQAVEP
-1324 VSKYTIDPN
+1324 SKFTIDPN
-1333 GDRPKIILTT
+1333 RDRPKIILTSG
-1343 CAINGMS
+1343 ALSGMS
-1350 STNYVPYGQQKLEGA
+1350 PTNYVPYGQQKLEGA

-1383 AADWSAWD
+1383 ANDWSAWT

-1399 GAWSFDLPADNKYA
+1399 GAWSFDVPADNKYA

-1423 AVFESTKTG
+1423 AVFTSTKTG

-1443 GTDATFSTG
+1443 GTDATFSTD

-1467 SDLAYSTSDSASGT
+1467 DGLEYSTSDAAGGT

-1496 QKKFVRMNFYA
+1496 QKKFVMLNFYA
-1507 KDDNGINSVSLTL
+1507 KDDNGIASASLTL
-1520 NGVKYTGTVGAYES
+1520 NGVKYDGTVGVYDIV
-1534 ANKRYPCEIK
+1534 NKRYPCEIK
-1544 DVDVSG
+1544 DVPVSA
-1550 LASNFYTANK
+1550 LASDVYAAK

-1593 ENQVHGLITVYG
+1593 ENHVHGLITVYG

-1619 SESEKPADGD
+1619 SGTEKPADGD

-1643 LDGGVSTLEES
+1643 LDGGVATLEES
-1654 HDVALTNYIIT
+1654 HDITLESYIIAK
-1665 HTTKQTKEYTDKTEE
+1665 HVKAKNSKGVEVEATEE
-1680 GGKVFCKINGTKV
+1680 TIRNQSF
-1693 EVSDANGIKLL
+1693 DA
-1704 NGSVVELT
+1704 
-1712 ATDYTINTTHVFDK
+1712 
-1726 IVDVYIWIKAVD
+1726 IVPIYIWIKASD

-1749 IKFDPQGG
+1749 INFDPQGG

-1798 CKQPN
+1798 SAQHN
-1803 KDETTVPQYTG
+1803 MDSTTVPSYTG
-1814 GRTWGTAT
+1814 GTTWGTAT

-1843 MGYKVVKMSD
+1843 MGYKVVKMRD
-1853 YPTKETIWD
+1853 YPTTETIWD
-1862 GSGTASDYGVVA
+1862 GSGTPSDYGVVA

-1886 GSGEFNPKVGESGTN
+1886 GSGEFNPKQGETGTN

-1907 YAYNGSKKYN
+1907 YAYNGSKMN
-1917 WPQYRQ
+1917 LPQYRQ

-1942 SGSVLMASKAYTNG
+1942 SGSVLSAAKAYTNG

-1987 AKAKE
+1987 AKAKD
-1992 DAAAQKAADTTPVDH
+1992 DATAQKAADTTPVDH

-2028 TASGVGGKYLYVIF
+2028 TASGVGSKYFYVIF
-2042 ADKKG
+2042 ADMKG
-2047 NYGTQAFN
+2047 NTGTQAFN

-2061 QPVVASTN
+2061 RPAVASKN
-2069 IPKDVHNSDIYYSV
+2069 IPTDVHNSDGYYSV

-2105 YFKRGDKVFDPMI
+2105 YFKRGNKVFDPMI
-2118 SKKKTGAANPD
+2118 SKKKVGAANPD

-2162 SSAAA
+2162 SSGDA

-2184 RITGVADGSGT
+2184 RITAVTDGTGADS
-2195 DAGKKLITLDGQV
+2195 GKKIITLDGQV

-2230 GNGQTSLVEGYGYG
+2230 GNGLTSEVEGYGYG
-2244 YPKTIANDDGDLMEE
+2244 YPTGIANDDGDLMEE

-2271 ASINSRNIPDGSVE
+2271 AKINSRNIPDGSVE

-2336 AKFRD
+2336 AKFTD
-2341 NEKPSGWASAYKT
+2341 SEKPSDWANAYKT

-2386 TCKYAGSSTASDAAA
+2386 TCKYAGSSDPSYPAA
-2401 LSADTTEE
+2401 LSTDTPLVE
-2409 NKKRTV
+2409 NERRAVNT
-2415 SVITLPEA
+2415 ILLPD
-2423 TLKSAS
+2423 TSLKMAS
-2429 SGTDLYEI
+2429 DGTGLYEI
-2437 SILDST
+2437 NVLDST

-2456 KNDVRDTE
+2456 TNDVNDYER
-2464 YPVAKTKRFYWKSLT
+2464 PAAKTKRFYWKSLT
-2479 NNSVYGSSAA
+2479 NNSVYGSSSA
-2489 KSHADLQGHI
+2489 KSQLDLKGHI
-2499 ELEDQATFGDKR
+2499 ELEETWPDGRIVFGST
-2511 PKVSGKIVIKGTA
+2511 PKVSGKIVIRGTI
-2524 FDNAGIKKIN
+2524 FDNAGIKEIK
-2534 ITVPGLLNTATKA
+2534 ITVPGILPGAMDSATTVA
-2547 AECDLT
+2547 TCDFTKTDLSARWT
-2553 NIDLATRWTQ
+2553 KKESGDLA
-2563 TWLGN
+2563 
-2568 LATDGYHFALDADEG
+2568 AAGYHFALDADEG

-2592 TGHFVSWTLV
+2592 TGHFVSWTLEV
-2602 LDTEKAKF
+2602 DTEKAKF
-2610 DADLPA
+2610 GTDNLPA
-2616 KNNVDFVL
+2616 KTGENFILSV
-2624 EIVDKNDKNSS
+2624 VDKNGNLSYVNDTSEVYSNWEI
-2635 VGPTAMTVY
+2635 TVY
-2644 ATDEQAAKGKYYAEE
+2644 ATEEQASAGKYYAEE
-2659 RFAADDES
+2659 RFAAADDS

-2675 NADEFENIG
+2675 NADEFEHIG

-2695 KYVNAKPVDANY
+2695 KYVHAKPVNANY

-2751 GVTDSIANKNEAI
+2751 GVTDSIANKNETI
-2764 EIYGFNLKGAKY
+2764 EIYGFNLNGAKY

-2784 DSAKNIV
+2784 DPAKNIV
-2791 TINSDKVASGAFALT
+2791 TINSDKVATGAFALT
-2806 VNGVGTLNNTN
+2806 VNGVGTLNNVN

-2822 GSYAKTTSEAGG
+2822 GSYTKTTSEPGG
-2834 DYSVYKNYYNRQ
+2834 DYDVYKNYYNRQ

-2885 QPFNKTVTKQKKVDG
+2885 QPFGKTVTKQAKVDG
-2900 GVGDVVDDD
+2900 GVGNVVDDT

-2958 ALAYDPAGY
+2958 ALTYDPAGY
-2967 AWSSAAGQDVN
+2967 VWSSAAGQDVN

-3023 TGDHASSRLDRIQ
+3023 TGDYASSRLDRIQ

-3080 DSSVWAPESTISRY
+3080 DSGIWAPESKISRY

-3114 NSLKNVQIVSTS
+3114 DSLKNVQIVSTS

-3137 GRATRANDVAVM
+3137 GKGADISSDHVVM

-3161 TSGDPMKDNGKT
+3161 TTGNPM
-3173 GDDKRLNASWT
+3173 ASTNNKLTAAWT
-3184 RVDDIFGGKVKG
+3184 TVEDIFGGKVNG
-3196 GECKCQI
+3196 GDCKCQV

-3210 VHIAAYAEKGMDVWY
+3210 VHIAAYAEKGMDIWY
-3225 AYLADASAPEN
+3225 AYLPSATAS
-3236 AKVCKVDSYGSTGEY
+3236 AKVCKVDSYGSAGEY

-3315 WEVTNVPTISAVR
+3315 WEVTNVPTQRAVR
-3328 VSDTVNKVKQNINIG
+3328 VSDSVNKVKQNINIG

-3356 TDAAA
+3356 KNGLATGAV
-3361 PKADGSNIGTSD
+3361 GTSD

-3387 DVYGNGTKNAVLG
+3387 DVYGNGTRNAVLG
-3400 YMWGDNA
+3400 YMWGDSA
-3407 AAFIETA
+3407 DAFIETA
-3414 QRK
+3414 QRLGNND